1 MNAALSPLAQRR
13 LARIQQLSAIEYPA
27 DLPVVARREELAQAI
42 EKHQVIIVCGETGS
56 GKTTQLPKICL
67 SLGRGVLGVIGHTQP
82 RRVAAR
88 SVGARIA
95 HELKSEL
102 GGLVGYKVR
111 FNDKVSPDTCIKL
124 MTDGILLAEIH
135 HDPLLKNYDTI
146 IIDEAHE
153 RSLNIDFLLGYL
165 RQLLP
170 RRPDLKLIITSATLD
185 AERFAKHFA
194 ASSPT
199 LALPRRE
206 REQSRGALTNPS
218 PTGGWAGEGEQS
230 RPHAAL
236 PEVLLTH
243 ARELRKN
250 ATNAENLLW
259 QLLRRNQLNGF
270 GFRRQHPLGSY
281 ILDFYCHEVKLAIEL
296 DGGQHTEDAQH
307 KHDEKRSVWL
317 KEQGITVLRFWNN
330 EVFTNTEG
338 VLQKVYEWL
347 SSKPAPSL
355 IPPPLGEGLNPAS
368 SLSDSL
374 SQRGRVGEGEK
385 TTPAPIIQV
394 TGRTYPV
401 EIRYRPPQQNEEGDT
416 QDVPQAIC
424 SALDELSI
432 GGLKGDVL
440 VFLPGEREI
449 RDTAEALRKH
459 QHKGIE
465 ILPLFSRLSIA
476 EQDRV
481 FKPASGVRRVVL
493 ATNVAETSLTVP
505 NIGYVIDSGL
515 ARINRYSVRQ
525 KVEQLRIENIARAAA
540 NQRAGRC
547 GRVMSGVC
555 IRLYE
560 EADFLQRPE
569 FTDAEI
575 FRVSLAT
582 VILRMSALGLG
593 EVEEFPFIEPPGSRA
608 IADGYQLLIELGAIA
623 EGVPPPQPSPGGR
636 GSVRI
641 PLFGESKPPLP
652 SGEGWGGG
660 SSVVKSNTRQLTP
673 LGHELAKLPLDPKV
687 ARLLLAGR
695 QYQCLNEILVIAS
708 ALALQDPRDRPA
720 ERREAADAA
729 HQRFNDERSDFLA
742 YIKLWAWFQDA
753 IKHKKTNKLW
763 AAECRDKFLSPL
775 RLREWHELH
784 QQLHA
789 QVSEM
794 GMFGDSSS
802 TGSPTLI
809 PPPVGEGLN
818 PALRV
823 TSPLSP
829 RGRAR
834 VGEQT
839 EEKNKVVESLHP
851 ATYEQIHKALLTGL
865 LGNIGCKGVD
875 KEPYYL
881 GAREIKFFI
890 ASNSVLA
897 KKGSKWVVAAEIVET
912 TKLFARCVARI
923 EPEWLEEV
931 GAHLIKR
938 SYFDAHW
945 EKKAAQVAAWE
956 RSTLHGLIINPKKRV
971 HYGPMNVAESREIFI
986 REALVTGEFNTQA
999 PFFTHNQKLIADI
1012 EALEHK
1018 ARRPDV
1024 LVDDEL
1030 IFAFYDE
1037 RIPAGIHNGAAFE
1050 HWRKETEREQP
1061 KLLYLKKDDLMRHE
1075 AAGITTEQFP
1085 PQMLMNNVSYA
1096 LAYNF
1101 APGKNDDGV
1110 TLTVPQALLNQVSA
1124 ARCEYLVPG
1133 VLVEKIVQLLKSLPQ
1148 KLRRHCVPVPEF
1160 AAAFCLAV
1168 KPSDTPLLQALARY
1182 IREQKQID
1190 VPLDAFRL
1198 EQLPAHLLMNF
1209 RVVDEHGRQLGM
1221 SRNFTQLRG
1230 DWAAKQQVGSPT
1242 PALPRGERESEL
1254 RRAGSGP
1261 SPSGGGIRVGE
1272 ELKHHTSWDFGDF
1285 KPTSTEQR
1293 AGQTITVF
1301 NALVDEGD
1309 AVTLQSFDTRDTAQA
1324 TQRLGLRRLFMLV
1337 LKEQVK
1343 YLEKNL
1349 PGLQAMA
1356 MQFLPFGSQQDLQRQ
1371 VLAVT
1376 FDRCCLNEPWPET
1389 EKDFAARCKDAKAR
1403 LNLVAQ
1409 EIARLVAAV
1418 LAEHHALQKSLPG
1431 FKAHG
1436 NVLQDIRNQCDW
1448 LLGKEWVAR
1457 TPYERMQHMPRYLK
1471 AINVRLEK
1479 LRTNPARD
1487 AQNMAQMYPLLQQWQ
1502 RRLSAQHG
1510 EVDARLEDFG
1520 WMMQE
1525 LRVSLYAQELKTPV
1539 IVSVKRLEKMLA
1551 GLSS

>member
-13 LARIQQLSAIEYPA
+13 LARVQQLSEIEYPA
-27 DLPVVARREELAQAI
+27 DLPVVARREELARAI

-88 SVGARIA
+88 SVAARIA
-95 HELKSEL
+95 QELKSEL

-135 HDPLLKNYDTI
+135 HDPNLRQYDTI

-165 RQLLP
+165 KQLLP
-170 RRPDLKLIITSATLD
+170 RRLDLKVIITSATLD
-185 AERFAKHFA
+185 AERFAKHFGSDVA
-194 ASSPT
+194 VVEDSPS
-199 LALPRRE
+199 LIPPPVGEGLNPAPRPSNSLS
-206 REQSRGALTNPS
+206 QRGR
-218 PTGGWAGEGEQS
+218 AGEGEAATES
-230 RPHAAL
+230 LPTKHHASLPAL
-236 PEVLLTH
+236 LLTH

-250 ATNAENLLW
+250 STDAENLLW

-281 ILDFYCHEVKLAIEL
+281 ILDFYCHEAKLAVEL
-296 DGGQHTEDAQH
+296 DGGQHAEGAEIE
-307 KHDEKRSVWL
+307 HDEKRTAWL
-317 KEQGITVLRFWNN
+317 KERGITVLRFWNN
-330 EVFTNTEG
+330 EVLANTED
-338 VLQKVYEWL
+338 VLQSLFDWL
-347 SSKPAPSL
+347 SAHTPSPTLPRREKEPALQNAGFSPSPHGGG
-355 IPPPLGEGLNPAS
+355 IREGAS
-368 SLSDSL
+368 LEAN
-374 SQRGRVGEGEK
+374 R
-385 TTPAPIIQV
+385 APIIQV
-394 TGRTYPV
+394 SGRTYPV

-481 FKPASGVRRVVL
+481 FKPAAGMRRVVL

-525 KVEQLRIENIARAAA
+525 KVEQLRIENISRAAA

-547 GRVMSGVC
+547 GRVMSGIC

-560 EADFLQRPE
+560 ETDFLQRPE

-608 IADGYQLLIELGAIA
+608 IADGYQLLIELGALA
-623 EGVPPPQPSPGGR
+623 EGVPPPPPSPRGSGGILSPNNGMGMLPLPLGEGGGGGR
-636 GSVRI
+636 RVAAST
-641 PLFGESKPPLP
+641 P
-652 SGEGWGGG
+652 
-660 SSVVKSNTRQLTP
+660 RQLTL

-695 QYQCLNEILVIAS
+695 QYHCLAEILIIAS

-742 YIKLWAWFQDA
+742 YLKLWAWFQEA
-753 IKHKKTNKLW
+753 LKHKKSNKLW
-763 AAECRDKFLSPL
+763 ANECRDKFLSPL

-794 GMFGDSSS
+794 GMRF
-802 TGSPTLI
+802 
-809 PPPVGEGLN
+809 N
-818 PALRV
+818 
-823 TSPLSP
+823 
-829 RGRAR
+829 
-834 VGEQT
+834 EQ
-839 EEKNKVVESLHP
+839 P

-865 LGNIGCKGVD
+865 LGNIGCRAVN
-875 KEPYYL
+875 EPHYL

-897 KKGSKWVVAAEIVET
+897 KKGAKWVVAAEIVET

-931 GAHLIKR
+931 GAHLIRR
-938 SYFDAHW
+938 SYFDPHW

-956 RSTLHGLIINPKKRV
+956 RSTLYGLVINPKKRV
-971 HYGPMNVAESREIFI
+971 HYGPMDPEESREVFI
-986 REALVTGEFNTQA
+986 REALVNGEFNTQA
-999 PFFTHNQKLIADI
+999 PFFTCNQKLIADI

-1030 IFAFYDE
+1030 IFAFYDA

-1050 HWRKETEREQP
+1050 HWRKEAEREQP

-1075 AAGITTEQFP
+1075 AAGITTEHFP
-1085 PQMLMNNVSYA
+1085 PQLLMNNVSYA

-1101 APGKNDDGV
+1101 APGRSDDGV

-1124 ARCEYLVPG
+1124 PRCEYLVPG
-1133 VLVEKIVQLLKSLPQ
+1133 ILAEKIAQLVKSLPQ

-1160 AAAFCLAV
+1160 AAAFCAAV
-1168 KPSDTPLLQALARY
+1168 QPSDMPLQQALARY
-1182 IREQKQID
+1182 IREQKQLD

-1198 EQLPAHLLMNF
+1198 EQLPVHLLMNF

-1221 SRNFTQLRG
+1221 SRNFAQLRG
-1230 DWAAKQQVGSPT
+1230 EWAPT
-1242 PALPRGERESEL
+1242 PTLIPPPGGEGLNPAHRKSGPLSPRG
-1254 RRAGSGP
+1254 RAG
-1261 SPSGGGIRVGE
+1261 VGE
-1272 ELKHHTSWDFGDF
+1272 ESKRHTTWDFGDF
-1285 KPTSTEQR
+1285 KPTSTEPR

-1309 AVTLQSFDTRDTAQA
+1309 AVTLQSFDTRDAAQA
-1324 TQRLGLRRLFMLV
+1324 AQRLGLRRLFMLA

-1349 PGLQAMA
+1349 PGLQTMA

-1371 VLAVT
+1371 ILAVT

-1389 EKDFAARCKDAKAR
+1389 EKEFAARCKEAKAR

-1409 EIARLVAAV
+1409 EIARLVGAV
-1418 LAEHHALQKSLPG
+1418 LTEYHALQKALPA
-1431 FKAHG
+1431 FKAQ
-1436 NVLQDIRNQCDW
+1436 NQVTQDIRSQCEW
-1448 LLGKEWVAR
+1448 LLGKEWIAR

-1487 AQNMAQMYPLLQQWQ
+1487 AQNMAQINPLQQQWQ
-1502 RRLSAQHG
+1502 RRLSAQQG
-1510 EVDARLEDFG
+1510 ETDAHLEDFG
-1520 WMMQE
+1520 WMLQE
-1525 LRVSLYAQELKTPV
+1525 LRVSLFAQELKTPV

-1551 GLSS
+1551 GLS

>member
-1 MNAALSPLAQRR
+1 MKAALSPLAQRR
-13 LARIQQLSAIEYPA
+13 LVRIQQLSAIEYPA
-27 DLPVVARREELAQAI
+27 DLPVVARRDELAQAI
-42 EKHQVIIVCGETGS
+42 EKHQVVIVCGETGS

-67 SLGRGVLGVIGHTQP
+67 SIGRGVLGVIGHTQP

-135 HDPLLKNYDTI
+135 HDPLLRQYDTI

-185 AERFAKHFA
+185 AERFSKHFMLPSP
-194 ASSPT
+194 ASG
-199 LALPRRE
+199 
-206 REQSRGALTNPS
+206 RGA
-218 PTGGWAGEGEQS
+218 GGEGMV
-230 RPHAAL
+230 A
-236 PEVLLTH
+236 
-243 ARELRKN
+243 
-250 ATNAENLLW
+250 
-259 QLLRRNQLNGF
+259 
-270 GFRRQHPLGSY
+270 
-281 ILDFYCHEVKLAIEL
+281 
-296 DGGQHTEDAQH
+296 
-307 KHDEKRSVWL
+307 
-317 KEQGITVLRFWNN
+317 
-330 EVFTNTEG
+330 
-338 VLQKVYEWL
+338 
-347 SSKPAPSL
+347 
-355 IPPPLGEGLNPAS
+355 
-368 SLSDSL
+368 
-374 SQRGRVGEGEK
+374 
-385 TTPAPIIQV
+385 APILQV
-394 TGRTYPV
+394 SGRTYPV
-401 EIRYRPPQQNEEGDT
+401 ELRYRPPQRNEDGDT
-416 QDVPQAIC
+416 QDIPQAIC
-424 SALDELSI
+424 SALDELSV

-459 QHKGIE
+459 QHRGIE

-481 FKPASGVRRVVL
+481 FKPASGMRRVVL

-525 KVEQLRIENIARAAA
+525 KVEQLRVENIARAAA

-593 EVEEFPFIEPPGSRA
+593 EVEAFPFIEAPGSRA
-608 IADGYQLLIELGAIA
+608 IADGYQLLQELNAIDD
-623 EGVPPPQPSPGGR
+623 Q
-636 GSVRI
+636 
-641 PLFGESKPPLP
+641 
-652 SGEGWGGG
+652 
-660 SSVVKSNTRQLTP
+660 RQLTP

-695 QYQCLNEILVIAS
+695 QYHCLDEILVIAS
-708 ALALQDPRDRPA
+708 ALALQDPRDRPS
-720 ERREAADAA
+720 ERREAADVA

-742 YIKLWAWFQDA
+742 YLKLWQWFQAA
-753 IKHKKTNKLW
+753 IKHKKSNKLW
-763 AAECRDKFLSPL
+763 ANECRDHFLSPL

-794 GMFGDSSS
+794 GMRF
-802 TGSPTLI
+802 
-809 PPPVGEGLN
+809 N
-818 PALRV
+818 
-823 TSPLSP
+823 
-829 RGRAR
+829 
-834 VGEQT
+834 EQ
-839 EEKNKVVESLHP
+839 P
-851 ATYEQIHKALLTGL
+851 ATFEQIHKALLTGL
-865 LGNIGCKGVD
+865 LGNIGTRAVN
-875 KEPYYL
+875 EPHYL
-881 GAREIKFFI
+881 GAREIKFFV
-890 ASNSVLA
+890 APNSVLA
-897 KKGSKWVVAAEIVET
+897 KKGAKWVVAAEIVET

-956 RSTLHGLIINPKKRV
+956 RSTLYGLLINPKKRV
-971 HYGPMNVAESREIFI
+971 HYGPMNPEEARAVFI
-986 REALVTGEFNTQA
+986 SEALVNGEFNTQA
-999 PFFTHNQKLIADI
+999 PFFAHNQKLIADI

-1030 IFAFYDE
+1030 IFAFYDA
-1037 RIPAGIHNGAAFE
+1037 RIPAGMHNGAAFE
-1050 HWRKETEREQP
+1050 RWRKEVERDQP

-1085 PQMLMNNVSYA
+1085 PQLQMNNVSYA

-1133 VLVEKIVQLLKSLPQ
+1133 ILAEKIAQLVKSLPQ

-1160 AAAFCLAV
+1160 AAAFCAAV

-1221 SRNFTQLRG
+1221 SRNFAQLRG
-1230 DWAAKQQVGSPT
+1230 EWAPKQAPAAAAPVAKSAAPQQKESG
-1242 PALPRGERESEL
+1242 GERYTEW
-1254 RRAGSGP
+1254 
-1261 SPSGGGIRVGE
+1261 
-1272 ELKHHTSWDFGDF
+1272 KFGDF
-1285 KPTSTEQR
+1285 KATSTEQR
-1293 AGQTITVF
+1293 AGQIITVF

-1309 AVTLQSFDTRDTAQA
+1309 AVNLQRFDTQDAA
-1324 TQRLGLRRLFMLV
+1324 KVAHRLGLRRLFQLA

-1356 MQFLPFGSQQDLQRQ
+1356 MQWMPFGSQQDLQRQ
-1371 VLAVT
+1371 ILAVT
-1376 FDRCCLNEPWPET
+1376 FDRCCLNDPWPGS
-1389 EKDFAARCKDAKAR
+1389 EKEFAARCKDAKAR

-1409 EIARLVAAV
+1409 EIARLVGAV
-1418 LAEHHALQKSLPG
+1418 LAEHQALQKTLPG

-1436 NVLQDIRNQCDW
+1436 QATQDIRSQCES
-1448 LLGKEWVAR
+1448 LLGREWVGR
-1457 TPYERMQHMPRYLK
+1457 TPFERMQHMPRYLK

-1479 LRTNPARD
+1479 LRANPARD
-1487 AQNMAQMYPLLQQWQ
+1487 AQNMAQMQPLLQQWQ
-1502 RRLSAQHG
+1502 RRLQAQQG
-1510 EVDARLEDFG
+1510 EPDARLEDFG
-1520 WMMQE
+1520 WMLQE

-1539 IVSVKRLEKMLA
+1539 IVSVKRLEKILA

>member
-1 MNAALSPLAQRR
+1 MNPALSLIAQRR
-13 LARIQQLSAIEYPA
+13 LARVQQLTEIEYPA

-88 SVGARIA
+88 SVAARIA

-111 FNDKVSPDTCIKL
+111 FNDKVSPDTCVKL

-153 RSLNIDFLLGYL
+153 RSLNIDFLLGYFK
-165 RQLLP
+165 QILP

-185 AERFAKHFA
+185 AERFSKHF
-194 ASSPT
+194 
-199 LALPRRE
+199 
-206 REQSRGALTNPS
+206 
-218 PTGGWAGEGEQS
+218 
-230 RPHAAL
+230 
-236 PEVLLTH
+236 
-243 ARELRKN
+243 
-250 ATNAENLLW
+250 
-259 QLLRRNQLNGF
+259 
-270 GFRRQHPLGSY
+270 
-281 ILDFYCHEVKLAIEL
+281 
-296 DGGQHTEDAQH
+296 
-307 KHDEKRSVWL
+307 
-317 KEQGITVLRFWNN
+317 
-330 EVFTNTEG
+330 
-338 VLQKVYEWL
+338 
-347 SSKPAPSL
+347 
-355 IPPPLGEGLNPAS
+355 
-368 SLSDSL
+368 
-374 SQRGRVGEGEK
+374 VG
-385 TTPAPIIQV
+385 APILQV
-394 TGRTYPV
+394 SGRTYPV
-401 EIRYRPPQQNEEGDT
+401 ETRYRPPQQNEEGDM

-432 GGLKGDVL
+432 GGLRGDVL

-481 FKPASGVRRVVL
+481 FKPASGMRRVIL

-540 NQRAGRC
+540 SQRAGRC

-560 EADFLQRPE
+560 EADFMQRPE

-593 EVEEFPFIEPPGSRA
+593 EVEAFPFIEPPGSRA
-608 IADGYQLLIELGAIA
+608 IADGYQLLQELNAIDD
-623 EGVPPPQPSPGGR
+623 
-636 GSVRI
+636 
-641 PLFGESKPPLP
+641 K
-652 SGEGWGGG
+652 
-660 SSVVKSNTRQLTP
+660 RQLTP

-695 QYQCLNEILVIAS
+695 QYHCLNEILIIAS

-742 YIKLWAWFQDA
+742 YIKLWAWFEEA

-763 AAECRDKFLSPL
+763 ASECRDKFLSPL

-789 QVSEM
+789 QVAEM
-794 GMFGDSSS
+794 GMRFN
-802 TGSPTLI
+802 
-809 PPPVGEGLN
+809 EQ
-818 PALRV
+818 PA
-823 TSPLSP
+823 S
-829 RGRAR
+829 
-834 VGEQT
+834 
-839 EEKNKVVESLHP
+839 
-851 ATYEQIHKALLTGL
+851 YEQIHKALLTGL
-865 LGNIGCKGVD
+865 LGNIGCKGID
-875 KEPYYL
+875 REPYYL

-897 KKGSKWVVAAEIVET
+897 KKGTKWVVAAEIVET
-912 TKLFARCVARI
+912 TKLFGRCVARI

-931 GAHLIKR
+931 GTHLIKR
-938 SYFDAHW
+938 HYYDAHW

-956 RSTLHGLIINPKKRV
+956 RSTLHGLVINPKKRV
-971 HYGPMNVAESREIFI
+971 HYGPMNTVESREIFI
-986 REALVTGEFNTQA
+986 REALVLGEFNTQA
-999 PFFTHNQKLIADI
+999 PFFAHNQKLMEDI

-1030 IFAFYDE
+1030 IFAFYDA
-1037 RIPAGIHNGAAFE
+1037 RIPVGIHNGAAFE
-1050 HWRKETEREQP
+1050 HWRKEAERETP
-1061 KLLYLKKDDLMRHE
+1061 RLLYLKKDDLMRHE
-1075 AAGITTEQFP
+1075 AAGITTDQFP

-1096 LAYNF
+1096 LGYNF
-1101 APGKNDDGV
+1101 SPGKNDDGV

-1124 ARCEYLVPG
+1124 MRCEYLVPG
-1133 VLVEKIVQLLKSLPQ
+1133 LLAEKVVQLVKSLPQ
-1148 KLRRHCVPVPEF
+1148 KIRRNCVPVPEF
-1160 AAAFCLAV
+1160 AVAFSAAV
-1168 KPSDTPLLQALARY
+1168 SPTDTPLLQALARF
-1182 IREQKQID
+1182 IRAQKQLD

-1198 EQLPAHLLMNF
+1198 EQLPAHLLMNY
-1209 RVVDEHGRQLGM
+1209 RVVDEHGRQLGL
-1221 SRNFTQLRG
+1221 SRNFAQLRG
-1230 DWAAKQQVGSPT
+1230 EWGPKTILAPVHPAKEQGKKNAALSSPDLGESQRYTDWT
-1242 PALPRGERESEL
+1242 
-1254 RRAGSGP
+1254 
-1261 SPSGGGIRVGE
+1261 
-1272 ELKHHTSWDFGDF
+1272 FGDF
-1285 KPTSTEQR
+1285 KTTREESR

-1301 NALVDEGD
+1301 NALIDAGD
-1309 AVTLQSFDTRDTAQA
+1309 AVSLQSFDTREEAQA
-1324 TQRLGLRRLFMLV
+1324 AHRQGLRRLFMLA

-1349 PGLQAMA
+1349 PGMQAMA

-1371 VLAVT
+1371 ILAVT
-1376 FDRCCLNEPWPET
+1376 FERCCLNEPWPEN
-1389 EKDFAARCKDAKAR
+1389 EKEFAVRSKEAKAR

-1409 EIARLVAAV
+1409 EIARLVGAV
-1418 LAEHHALQKSLPG
+1418 LAEYQVLQKALPG
-1431 FKAHG
+1431 HKAHAQ
-1436 NVLQDIRNQCDW
+1436 VQQDIRNQCEW
-1448 LLGKEWVAR
+1448 LLGKEWIAR
-1457 TPYERMQHMPRYLK
+1457 TPFERLQHVPRYLK

-1479 LRTNPARD
+1479 LRANPVRD
-1487 AQNMAQMYPLLQQWQ
+1487 AQSAAQLNPLQQQWQ
-1502 RRLSAQHG
+1502 RKLSAWQG
-1510 EVDARLEDFG
+1510 DADARTEDFG

-1525 LRVSLYAQELKTPV
+1525 LRVSLFAQELKTPV
-1539 IVSVKRLEKMLA
+1539 IVSVKRLEKMLS
-1551 GLSS
+1551 GLSG

>member
-1 MNAALSPLAQRR
+1 MNPALSAIAQRR

-42 EKHQVIIVCGETGS
+42 EKHQVVIVCGETGS

-95 HELKSEL
+95 QELKSEL

-165 RQLLP
+165 RQLMP
-170 RRPDLKLIITSATLD
+170 RRPDLKIIITSATLD
-185 AERFAKHFA
+185 AERFSRHF
-194 ASSPT
+194 
-199 LALPRRE
+199 
-206 REQSRGALTNPS
+206 G
-218 PTGGWAGEGEQS
+218 
-230 RPHAAL
+230 
-236 PEVLLTH
+236 
-243 ARELRKN
+243 N
-250 ATNAENLLW
+250 A
-259 QLLRRNQLNGF
+259 
-270 GFRRQHPLGSY
+270 P
-281 ILDFYCHEVKLAIEL
+281 
-296 DGGQHTEDAQH
+296 
-307 KHDEKRSVWL
+307 
-317 KEQGITVLRFWNN
+317 
-330 EVFTNTEG
+330 
-338 VLQKVYEWL
+338 VLQV
-347 SSKPAPSL
+347 S
-355 IPPPLGEGLNPAS
+355 
-368 SLSDSL
+368 
-374 SQRGRVGEGEK
+374 
-385 TTPAPIIQV
+385 
-394 TGRTYPV
+394 GRTYPV

-465 ILPLFSRLSIA
+465 ILPLFSRLSVA

-547 GRVMSGVC
+547 GRVMSGIC

-560 EADFLQRPE
+560 EQDFLQRPE

-608 IADGYQLLIELGAIA
+608 ITDGYQLLQELNAID
-623 EGVPPPQPSPGGR
+623 EQ
-636 GSVRI
+636 
-641 PLFGESKPPLP
+641 
-652 SGEGWGGG
+652 
-660 SSVVKSNTRQLTP
+660 RQLTP
-673 LGHELAKLPLDPKV
+673 LGHELAKLPLDPKI

-695 QYQCLNEILVIAS
+695 QYHCLSEILIIAS
-708 ALALQDPRDRPA
+708 ALALQDPRDRPS

-742 YIKLWAWFQDA
+742 YLKLWAWFQEGV
-753 IKHKKTNKLW
+753 KHKKSNKLW
-763 AAECRDKFLSPL
+763 ANECREKFLSPL

-794 GMFGDSSS
+794 GMRFN
-802 TGSPTLI
+802 
-809 PPPVGEGLN
+809 EQ
-818 PALRV
+818 PA
-823 TSPLSP
+823 S
-829 RGRAR
+829 
-834 VGEQT
+834 
-839 EEKNKVVESLHP
+839 
-851 ATYEQIHKALLTGL
+851 YEQIHKALLTGL
-865 LGNIGCKGVD
+865 LGNIGCRSAT
-875 KEPYYL
+875 EPHYL
-881 GAREIKFFI
+881 GPREIKFFI

-897 KKGSKWVVAAEIVET
+897 KKGAKWVVAAEIVET
-912 TKLFARCVARI
+912 TRLFARCVARI

-931 GAHLIKR
+931 GAHLLKR

-956 RSTLHGLIINPKKRV
+956 RSMLYGLLINPKKRV
-971 HYGPMNVAESREIFI
+971 HYGPMNPEESREVFI
-986 REALVTGEFNTQA
+986 REALVNGEFNTQA
-999 PFFTHNQKLIADI
+999 PFFAHNRKLIADI

-1030 IFAFYDE
+1030 IFAFYDQ
-1037 RIPAGIHNGAAFE
+1037 RIPAGMHNGAAFE
-1050 HWRKETEREQP
+1050 HWRKEAERDNP
-1061 KLLYLKKDDLMRHE
+1061 KLLFLKKDDLMRHE

-1085 PQMLMNNVSYA
+1085 PQLQMNNVSYA

-1124 ARCEYLVPG
+1124 ARCEWLVPG
-1133 VLVEKIVQLLKSLPQ
+1133 ILPEKVAQLVKSLPQ

-1160 AAAFCLAV
+1160 AAAFCAEV

-1182 IREQKQID
+1182 FREQKQLD

-1198 EQLPAHLLMNF
+1198 EQLPAHHLMNF

-1221 SRNFTQLRG
+1221 GRNFTALRNE
-1230 DWAAKQQVGSPT
+1230 WAPKPTAAAPVAIAKSAAPQQKAT
-1242 PALPRGERESEL
+1242 GERYTEW
-1254 RRAGSGP
+1254 R
-1261 SPSGGGIRVGE
+1261 
-1272 ELKHHTSWDFGDF
+1272 FGDF
-1285 KPTSTEQR
+1285 KPTSTESR

-1301 NALVDEGD
+1301 NALVDAGD
-1309 AVTLQSFDTRDTAQA
+1309 AVTLQAFDTQDEAKA
-1324 TQRLGLRRLFMLV
+1324 AHRLGLRRLFQLA

-1349 PGLQAMA
+1349 PD
-1356 MQFLPFGSQQDLQRQ
+1356 MQKLSMLFLPFGSQQDLQRQ
-1371 VLAVT
+1371 ILAVT
-1376 FDRCCLNEPWPET
+1376 FDRCCLNEPWPESD
-1389 EKDFAARCKDAKAR
+1389 KDFAARSKEAKAR
-1403 LNLVAQ
+1403 LNLVGQ
-1409 EIARLVAAV
+1409 EIARLVGAV
-1418 LAEHHALQKSLPG
+1418 LTEYQALQKALPG
-1431 FKAHG
+1431 FKAQPQAT
-1436 NVLQDIRNQCDW
+1436 QDIRSQCER
-1448 LLGKEWVAR
+1448 LLHKEWVAA
-1457 TPYERMQHMPRYLK
+1457 TPYERMQHLPRYLK

-1479 LRTNPARD
+1479 LRANPARD
-1487 AQNMAQMYPLLQQWQ
+1487 AQNMAQLAPLLQQWQ
-1502 RRLSAQHG
+1502 RRLQAQQG
-1510 EVDARLEDFG
+1510 SDPRLEDFA
-1520 WMMQE
+1520 WMVQE
-1525 LRVSLYAQELKTPV
+1525 LRVSLFAQELKTPV
-1539 IVSVKRLEKMLA
+1539 IVSVKRLEKILA
-1551 GLSS
+1551 GLG

>member
-1 MNAALSPLAQRR
+1 MNAALPPLAQRR
-13 LARIQQLSAIEYPA
+13 LARIRQLSAIEYPA

-42 EKHQVIIVCGETGS
+42 DKHQVVIVCGETGS

-111 FNDKVSPDTCIKL
+111 FNDKVSPDTCVKL

-135 HDPLLKNYDTI
+135 HDPLLKQYDTL

-185 AERFAKHFA
+185 AERFSKHFA
-194 ASSPT
+194 
-199 LALPRRE
+199 
-206 REQSRGALTNPS
+206 
-218 PTGGWAGEGEQS
+218 
-230 RPHAAL
+230 
-236 PEVLLTH
+236 
-243 ARELRKN
+243 N
-250 ATNAENLLW
+250 A
-259 QLLRRNQLNGF
+259 
-270 GFRRQHPLGSY
+270 P
-281 ILDFYCHEVKLAIEL
+281 
-296 DGGQHTEDAQH
+296 
-307 KHDEKRSVWL
+307 
-317 KEQGITVLRFWNN
+317 
-330 EVFTNTEG
+330 
-338 VLQKVYEWL
+338 VLQV
-347 SSKPAPSL
+347 S
-355 IPPPLGEGLNPAS
+355 
-368 SLSDSL
+368 
-374 SQRGRVGEGEK
+374 
-385 TTPAPIIQV
+385 
-394 TGRTYPV
+394 GRTYPV

-416 QDVPQAIC
+416 QDVPQAVC

-481 FKPASGVRRVVL
+481 FKPASGMRRVVL

-525 KVEQLRIENIARAAA
+525 KVEQLRIENISRAAA

-547 GRVMSGVC
+547 GRVMSGIC

-608 IADGYQLLIELGAIA
+608 IADGYQLLQELNAIERNEIPPAKREAIA
-623 EGVPPPQPSPGGR
+623 LP
-636 GSVRI
+636 
-641 PLFGESKPPLP
+641 P
-652 SGEGWGGG
+652 SGGKLEGGG
-660 SSVVKSNTRQLTP
+660 AYKLTP

-695 QYQCLNEILVIAS
+695 QYHCLNEILVIAS
-708 ALALQDPRDRPA
+708 ALALQDPRDRPS

-742 YIKLWAWFQDA
+742 YLKLWAWFQEG

-763 AAECRDKFLSPL
+763 ANECRDKFLSPL

-794 GMFGDSSS
+794 GMRFN
-802 TGSPTLI
+802 
-809 PPPVGEGLN
+809 E
-818 PALRV
+818 R
-823 TSPLSP
+823 
-829 RGRAR
+829 
-834 VGEQT
+834 
-839 EEKNKVVESLHP
+839 P

-881 GAREIKFFI
+881 GPREIKFFI

-897 KKGSKWVVAAEIVET
+897 KKGTKWVVAAEIVET
-912 TKLFARCVARI
+912 TRLFARCVARI

-938 SYFDAHW
+938 SYFDPHW

-956 RSTLHGLIINPKKRV
+956 RSTLYGLLINPKKRV
-971 HYGPMNVAESREIFI
+971 HYGPMNPEESREVFI
-986 REALVTGEFNTQA
+986 REALVNGEFNTQA
-999 PFFTHNQKLIADI
+999 PFFAHNQKLIADI

-1030 IFAFYDE
+1030 IFAFYDQ

-1050 HWRKETEREQP
+1050 HWRKEAEREQP

-1075 AAGITTEQFP
+1075 ASGITTEQFP
-1085 PQMLMNNVSYA
+1085 PQLLMNNVSYA

-1101 APGKNDDGV
+1101 APGKSDDGV

-1133 VLVEKIVQLLKSLPQ
+1133 ILAEKVAQLVKSLPQ

-1160 AAAFCLAV
+1160 AAEFCASV

-1182 IREQKQID
+1182 IREQKQLD

-1198 EQLPAHLLMNF
+1198 EQLPAHQLMNF

-1221 SRNFTQLRG
+1221 SRNFAQLRG
-1230 DWAAKQQVGSPT
+1230 EWAPRQAVAPAPAAAKSAAPQQKNG
-1242 PALPRGERESEL
+1242 GERYTEW
-1254 RRAGSGP
+1254 
-1261 SPSGGGIRVGE
+1261 
-1272 ELKHHTSWDFGDF
+1272 KFGDF
-1285 KPTSTEQR
+1285 RPTREEAR
-1293 AGQTITVF
+1293 AGQTVTVF

-1309 AVTLQSFDTRDTAQA
+1309 AVTLQSFDTQDVARAA
-1324 TQRLGLRRLFMLV
+1324 HRLGLRRLFMLA

-1349 PGLQAMA
+1349 PGMQAMA

-1371 VLAVT
+1371 ILAVT
-1376 FDRCCLNEPWPET
+1376 FDRCCLNDPWPES
-1389 EKDFAARCKDAKAR
+1389 EKEFATRCKDAKAR

-1409 EIARLVAAV
+1409 EIARLVGAV
-1418 LAEHHALQKSLPG
+1418 LAEYHVLQKALPG
-1431 FKAHG
+1431 FKAQAQ
-1436 NVLQDIRNQCDW
+1436 VQQDIRSQCER
-1448 LLGKEWVAR
+1448 LLGKDWIAR

-1479 LRTNPARD
+1479 LRANPARD
-1487 AQNMAQMYPLLQQWQ
+1487 AQNMAQMNPLLQQWQ
-1502 RRLSAQHG
+1502 RKLSAQHG
-1510 EVDARLEDFG
+1510 EVDERLEDFG
-1520 WMMQE
+1520 WMLQE
-1525 LRVSLYAQELKTPV
+1525 LRVSLFAQELKTPV

-1551 GLSS
+1551 GLSG

>member
-1 MNAALSPLAQRR
+1 MNPALSNIAQRR
-13 LARIQQLSAIEYPA
+13 LARVQQLSAIEYPA
-27 DLPVVARREELAQAI
+27 DLPVVARREDIALAI
-42 EKHQVIIVCGETGS
+42 EKHPVVIVCGETGS

-88 SVGARIA
+88 SVAARIA
-95 HELKSEL
+95 QELKSEL

-170 RRPDLKLIITSATLD
+170 RRPDLKVIITSATID
-185 AERFAKHFA
+185 AERFSKHFA
-194 ASSPT
+194 ASPLSQRGRAREGGKGE
-199 LALPRRE
+199 LHVALSE
-206 REQSRGALTNPS
+206 E
-218 PTGGWAGEGEQS
+218 
-230 RPHAAL
+230 
-236 PEVLLTH
+236 LLTH

-250 ATNAENLLW
+250 ATDAENLLW
-259 QLLRRNQLNGF
+259 QILRRNQLHGF

-281 ILDFYCHEVKLAIEL
+281 ILDFYCHQEKLAIEL
-296 DGGQHTEDAQH
+296 DGGQHAEESQL
-307 KHDEKRSVWL
+307 KHDEARSAWL

-330 EVFTNTEG
+330 EALANTEG
-338 VLQKVYEWL
+338 VLQRISEVL
-347 SSKPAPSL
+347 TSSPLPS
-355 IPPPLGEGLNPAS
+355 PPP
-368 SLSDSL
+368 
-374 SQRGRVGEGEK
+374 EGEEMSAVI
-385 TTPAPIIQV
+385 PAPIIQV
-394 TGRTYPV
+394 SGRTYPV
-401 EIRYRPPQQNEEGDT
+401 EVRYRPPQQNEEGDT

-432 GGLKGDVL
+432 GGLRGDVL

-465 ILPLFSRLSIA
+465 ILPLYSRLSIA

-481 FKPASGVRRVVL
+481 FKPASGMRRVVL

-547 GRVMSGVC
+547 GRVMSGIC

-560 EADFLQRPE
+560 EADFLLRPE

-593 EVEEFPFIEPPGSRA
+593 EVEAFPFIEPPGSRA
-608 IADGYQLLIELGAIA
+608 IADGYQLLQELNAIDD
-623 EGVPPPQPSPGGR
+623 
-636 GSVRI
+636 
-641 PLFGESKPPLP
+641 K
-652 SGEGWGGG
+652 
-660 SSVVKSNTRQLTP
+660 RQLTP

-695 QYQCLNEILVIAS
+695 QYHCLNEILIIAS

-742 YIKLWAWFQDA
+742 YIKLWAWFQEA
-753 IKHKKTNKLW
+753 VKHKKTNKLW
-763 AAECRDKFLSPL
+763 AQECREKFLSPI
-775 RLREWHELH
+775 RLREWHELY

-794 GMFGDSSS
+794 GMRF
-802 TGSPTLI
+802 
-809 PPPVGEGLN
+809 N
-818 PALRV
+818 
-823 TSPLSP
+823 
-829 RGRAR
+829 
-834 VGEQT
+834 EQ
-839 EEKNKVVESLHP
+839 P

-865 LGNIGCKGVD
+865 LGNIGCRSTS
-875 KEPYYL
+875 EPHYL
-881 GAREIKFFI
+881 GPREIKFFI

-897 KKGSKWVVAAEIVET
+897 KKGAKWVFAAEIVET
-912 TKLFARCVARI
+912 TKLFARCMARI

-956 RSTLHGLIINPKKRV
+956 RSTLFGLLINPKKRV
-971 HYGPMNVAESREIFI
+971 HYGPMQPEESREVFI
-986 REALVTGEFNTQA
+986 RQALVNGEFNTLA
-999 PFFTHNQKLIADI
+999 PFFAHNQKMIEDI
-1012 EALEHK
+1012 EVLEHK
-1018 ARRPDV
+1018 SRRPDV

-1030 IFAFYDE
+1030 IFAFYDQ
-1037 RIPAGIHNGAAFE
+1037 RIPAGMHNGAAFE
-1050 HWRKETEREQP
+1050 KWRKEVEREQP

-1096 LAYNF
+1096 MAYNF
-1101 APGKNDDGV
+1101 APGKSDDGV

-1133 VLVEKIVQLLKSLPQ
+1133 VLAEKVAQLVKSLPQ
-1148 KLRRHCVPVPEF
+1148 KLRRNCVPVPEF
-1160 AAAFCLAV
+1160 AAFFAGTV
-1168 KPSDTPLLQALARY
+1168 KSSDTPLLQALARF
-1182 IREQKQID
+1182 IREQRQID

-1198 EQLPAHLLMNF
+1198 EQLPPHLLMNF

-1221 SRNFTQLRG
+1221 SRNFAALRG
-1230 DWAAKQQVGSPT
+1230 EWALKAALTPT
-1242 PALPRGERESEL
+1242 PLPKGEGLKTVSGSNSLSLGER
-1254 RRAGSGP
+1254 AGV
-1261 SPSGGGIRVGE
+1261 RE
-1272 ELKHHTSWDFGDF
+1272 DLKRHTAWDFGDF
-1285 KPTSTEQR
+1285 KPTREEQR

-1301 NALVDEGD
+1301 NALVDAGD
-1309 AVTLQSFDTRDTAQA
+1309 AVSLQSFDTREEAQA
-1324 TQRLGLRRLFMLV
+1324 VHRAGLRRLFMLA

-1371 VLAVT
+1371 IIAVT
-1376 FDRCCLNEPWPET
+1376 FDRCSLNEPWPET
-1389 EKDFAARCKDAKAR
+1389 EKAFTERCKDAKGR

-1418 LAEHHALQKSLPG
+1418 LADHHALQKALPQ
-1431 FKAHG
+1431 FKAHTQ
-1436 NVLQDIRNQCDW
+1436 VLQDVRTQCEW
-1448 LLGKEWVAR
+1448 LLGKEWVGR

-1479 LRTNPARD
+1479 LKANPARD
-1487 AQNMAQMYPLLQQWQ
+1487 AQNMAQMNPLLQQWG
-1502 RRLSAQHG
+1502 RKLSAQQG
-1510 EVDARLEDFG
+1510 EVDARLTDFG
-1520 WMMQE
+1520 WMVQE
-1525 LRVSLYAQELKTPV
+1525 LRVSLFAQELKTPV

-1551 GLSS
+1551 EMNR

>member
-1 MNAALSPLAQRR
+1 MNPALSAIAQRR

-42 EKHQVIIVCGETGS
+42 EKHQVVIVCGETGS

-165 RQLLP
+165 RRLLP

-185 AERFAKHFA
+185 AERFSKHFF
-194 ASSPT
+194 
-199 LALPRRE
+199 
-206 REQSRGALTNPS
+206 
-218 PTGGWAGEGEQS
+218 
-230 RPHAAL
+230 
-236 PEVLLTH
+236 
-243 ARELRKN
+243 N
-250 ATNAENLLW
+250 A
-259 QLLRRNQLNGF
+259 
-270 GFRRQHPLGSY
+270 P
-281 ILDFYCHEVKLAIEL
+281 
-296 DGGQHTEDAQH
+296 
-307 KHDEKRSVWL
+307 
-317 KEQGITVLRFWNN
+317 
-330 EVFTNTEG
+330 
-338 VLQKVYEWL
+338 VLQV
-347 SSKPAPSL
+347 S
-355 IPPPLGEGLNPAS
+355 
-368 SLSDSL
+368 
-374 SQRGRVGEGEK
+374 
-385 TTPAPIIQV
+385 
-394 TGRTYPV
+394 GRTYPV
-401 EIRYRPPQQNEEGDT
+401 EVRYRPPQQNEEGDT
-416 QDVPQAIC
+416 QDVPQAVC

-459 QHKGIE
+459 QHKGLE

-481 FKPASGVRRVVL
+481 FKPASGMRRVVL

-560 EADFLQRPE
+560 EADFLLRPE

-608 IADGYQLLIELGAIA
+608 ITDGYQLLQELNAIDD
-623 EGVPPPQPSPGGR
+623 
-636 GSVRI
+636 
-641 PLFGESKPPLP
+641 K
-652 SGEGWGGG
+652 
-660 SSVVKSNTRQLTP
+660 RQLTP

-695 QYQCLNEILVIAS
+695 QYHCLNEILIIAS
-708 ALALQDPRDRPA
+708 ALALQDPRDRPS

-753 IKHKKTNKLW
+753 VKHKKTNKLW
-763 AAECRDKFLSPL
+763 ANECREKFLSPL

-794 GMFGDSSS
+794 GMRF
-802 TGSPTLI
+802 
-809 PPPVGEGLN
+809 N
-818 PALRV
+818 
-823 TSPLSP
+823 
-829 RGRAR
+829 
-834 VGEQT
+834 EQ
-839 EEKNKVVESLHP
+839 P
-851 ATYEQIHKALLTGL
+851 ATFEQIHKALLTGL
-865 LGNIGCKGVD
+865 LGNIGTRAVN
-875 KEPYYL
+875 EPHYL

-897 KKGSKWVVAAEIVET
+897 KKGAKWVVAAEIVET

-931 GAHLIKR
+931 GAHLMKR

-956 RSTLHGLIINPKKRV
+956 RSTLYGLLINPKKRV
-971 HYGPMNVAESREIFI
+971 HYGPMNPEESREVFI
-986 REALVTGEFNTQA
+986 REALVNGEFNTQA
-999 PFFTHNQKLIADI
+999 PFFAHNQKLIADI

-1024 LVDDEL
+1024 LVDDDL
-1030 IFAFYDE
+1030 IFAFYDR
-1037 RIPAGIHNGAAFE
+1037 RIPAGMHNGAAFE
-1050 HWRKETEREQP
+1050 HWRKEAEREQP

-1075 AAGITTEQFP
+1075 AAGITTEHFP
-1085 PQMLMNNVSYA
+1085 PQLLMNNVSYA

-1101 APGKNDDGV
+1101 APGKSDDGV
-1110 TLTVPQALLNQVSA
+1110 TLTVPQALLNQVSS

-1133 VLVEKIVQLLKSLPQ
+1133 ILAEKIVQLVKSLPQ

-1160 AAAFCLAV
+1160 AAAFCVAV

-1221 SRNFTQLRG
+1221 SRNFAQLRG
-1230 DWAAKQQVGSPT
+1230 EWAPKQAIAPVPAAKGSAAPQQKSD
-1242 PALPRGERESEL
+1242 GERYTEW
-1254 RRAGSGP
+1254 
-1261 SPSGGGIRVGE
+1261 
-1272 ELKHHTSWDFGDF
+1272 KFGDF
-1285 KPTSTEQR
+1285 RPTREESR

-1301 NALVDEGD
+1301 NALVDAGD
-1309 AVTLQSFDTRDTAQA
+1309 AVTLQSFDTQDVAKA
-1324 TQRLGLRRLFMLV
+1324 AHRLGLRRMFMLA

-1349 PGLQAMA
+1349 PGLQAMS
-1356 MQFLPFGSQQDLQRQ
+1356 MQFLPFGSQQDLQRHI
-1371 VLAVT
+1371 LAVT
-1376 FDRCCLNEPWPET
+1376 FDRCCLNDPWPES
-1389 EKDFAARCKDAKAR
+1389 EKDFATRCKDAKAR

-1409 EIARLVAAV
+1409 EIARLVGAV
-1418 LAEHHALQKSLPG
+1418 LAEYQVLQKALPG

-1436 NVLQDIRNQCDW
+1436 QVLQDIRQQLES

-1457 TPYERMQHMPRYLK
+1457 TPFERMQHMPRYLK
-1471 AINVRLEK
+1471 AVNVRLEK
-1479 LRTNPARD
+1479 LRANTARD
-1487 AQNMAQMYPLLQQWQ
+1487 AQNMAQMNPLLQQWQ
-1502 RRLSAQHG
+1502 RRLSAQQG
-1510 EVDARLEDFG
+1510 ELDARLEDFG
-1520 WMMQE
+1520 WMVQE

-1539 IVSVKRLEKMLA
+1539 IVSVKRLEKILA
-1551 GLSS
+1551 GLSA

>member
-1 MNAALSPLAQRR
+1 MNSALSPIAQRR

-42 EKHQVIIVCGETGS
+42 EKHQVVIVCGETGS

-111 FNDKVSPDTCIKL
+111 FNDKVSPDTSIKL

-135 HDPLLKNYDTI
+135 HDPLLKQYDTI

-185 AERFAKHFA
+185 AERFSKHFF
-194 ASSPT
+194 
-199 LALPRRE
+199 
-206 REQSRGALTNPS
+206 
-218 PTGGWAGEGEQS
+218 
-230 RPHAAL
+230 
-236 PEVLLTH
+236 
-243 ARELRKN
+243 N
-250 ATNAENLLW
+250 A
-259 QLLRRNQLNGF
+259 
-270 GFRRQHPLGSY
+270 P
-281 ILDFYCHEVKLAIEL
+281 
-296 DGGQHTEDAQH
+296 
-307 KHDEKRSVWL
+307 
-317 KEQGITVLRFWNN
+317 
-330 EVFTNTEG
+330 
-338 VLQKVYEWL
+338 VLQV
-347 SSKPAPSL
+347 S
-355 IPPPLGEGLNPAS
+355 
-368 SLSDSL
+368 
-374 SQRGRVGEGEK
+374 
-385 TTPAPIIQV
+385 
-394 TGRTYPV
+394 GRTYPV
-401 EIRYRPPQQNEEGDT
+401 EVRYRPPQKNEEGDM

-432 GGLKGDVL
+432 GGLRGDVL

-481 FKPASGVRRVVL
+481 FKPASGMRRVVL

-569 FTDAEI
+569 FADAEI

-593 EVEEFPFIEPPGSRA
+593 EVEQFPFIEPPGSRA
-608 IADGYQLLIELGAIA
+608 ITDGYQLLQELNAIDD
-623 EGVPPPQPSPGGR
+623 
-636 GSVRI
+636 
-641 PLFGESKPPLP
+641 K
-652 SGEGWGGG
+652 
-660 SSVVKSNTRQLTP
+660 RQLTP

-695 QYQCLNEILVIAS
+695 QYHCLNEILVIAS

-742 YIKLWAWFQDA
+742 YLKLWAWFQEG

-763 AAECRDKFLSPL
+763 ANECREKFLSAL

-794 GMFGDSSS
+794 GMRF
-802 TGSPTLI
+802 
-809 PPPVGEGLN
+809 N
-818 PALRV
+818 
-823 TSPLSP
+823 
-829 RGRAR
+829 
-834 VGEQT
+834 EQ
-839 EEKNKVVESLHP
+839 P

-865 LGNIGCKGVD
+865 LGNIGTRAVN
-875 KEPYYL
+875 EPHYL
-881 GAREIKFFI
+881 GPREIKFFI

-897 KKGSKWVVAAEIVET
+897 KKGAKWVVAAEIVET

-931 GAHLIKR
+931 GAHLMKR
-938 SYFDAHW
+938 TYFDPHW
-945 EKKAAQVAAWE
+945 EKKAAQVAAFE
-956 RSTLHGLIINPKKRV
+956 RSTLFGLLINPKKRV
-971 HYGPMNVAESREIFI
+971 HYGPMCPEESRAVFI
-986 REALVTGEFNTQA
+986 RQALVEGEFNTQA
-999 PFFTHNQKLIADI
+999 PFFAHNQKLIADI

-1030 IFAFYDE
+1030 IFAFYDQ
-1037 RIPAGIHNGAAFE
+1037 RIPPHIHNGAAFE
-1050 HWRKETEREQP
+1050 YWRKEAEREQP
-1061 KLLYLKKDDLMRHE
+1061 KLLYLKRDDLMRHE

-1085 PQMLMNNVSYA
+1085 PQMQMNNVSYA

-1110 TLTVPQALLNQVSA
+1110 TLTVPKALLNQVSA

-1133 VLVEKIVQLLKSLPQ
+1133 VLAEKIAQLVKSLPQ
-1148 KLRRHCVPVPEF
+1148 KIRRNCVPVPEF
-1160 AAAFCLAV
+1160 AAAFCAAV
-1168 KPSDTPLLQALARY
+1168 QPSDTPLLQALARY
-1182 IREQKQID
+1182 IREQKQLD

-1221 SRNFTQLRG
+1221 GRNFAALRG
-1230 DWAAKQQVGSPT
+1230 EWAPKQAAVSIT
-1242 PALPRGERESEL
+1242 PATKSAVAPQQKSSGERYTEW
-1254 RRAGSGP
+1254 
-1261 SPSGGGIRVGE
+1261 
-1272 ELKHHTSWDFGDF
+1272 KFGDF
-1285 KPTSTEQR
+1285 KPTRAEQR

-1301 NALVDEGD
+1301 NALVDVGD
-1309 AVTLQSFDTRDTAQA
+1309 AVTLQSFDTQDVAQA
-1324 TQRLGLRRLFMLV
+1324 AHRLGLRRLFQLA

-1349 PGLQAMA
+1349 PGLQAMS
-1356 MQFLPFGSQQDLQRQ
+1356 MQFLPFGSAQDLHRQ
-1371 VLAVT
+1371 ILAVT
-1376 FDRCCLNEPWPET
+1376 FDRCCLNDPLPES
-1389 EKDFAARCKDAKAR
+1389 EKEFATRCKDAKAR

-1409 EIARLVAAV
+1409 EIARLVGAV
-1418 LAEHHALQKSLPG
+1418 LAEHQSLQKSLPG

-1436 NVLQDIRNQCDW
+1436 QVLQDIRSQCEW
-1448 LLGKEWVAR
+1448 LLGKEWVGR

-1479 LRTNPARD
+1479 LRANPARD
-1487 AQNMAQMYPLLQQWQ
+1487 AQNMAQMSPLLQQWQ
-1502 RRLSAQHG
+1502 RRLSAQQG
-1510 EVDARLEDFG
+1510 EADARLEDFG
-1520 WMMQE
+1520 WMVQE
-1525 LRVSLYAQELKTPV
+1525 LRVSLFAQELKTPV

-1551 GLSS
+1551 GLG

>member
-1 MNAALSPLAQRR
+1 MNPALSSIAQRR

-42 EKHQVIIVCGETGS
+42 EKHQVVIVCGETGS

-135 HDPLLKNYDTI
+135 HDPLLKQYDTI

-185 AERFAKHFA
+185 AERFSKHF
-194 ASSPT
+194 S
-199 LALPRRE
+199 
-206 REQSRGALTNPS
+206 
-218 PTGGWAGEGEQS
+218 
-230 RPHAAL
+230 
-236 PEVLLTH
+236 
-243 ARELRKN
+243 N
-250 ATNAENLLW
+250 A
-259 QLLRRNQLNGF
+259 
-270 GFRRQHPLGSY
+270 P
-281 ILDFYCHEVKLAIEL
+281 
-296 DGGQHTEDAQH
+296 
-307 KHDEKRSVWL
+307 
-317 KEQGITVLRFWNN
+317 
-330 EVFTNTEG
+330 
-338 VLQKVYEWL
+338 VLQV
-347 SSKPAPSL
+347 S
-355 IPPPLGEGLNPAS
+355 
-368 SLSDSL
+368 
-374 SQRGRVGEGEK
+374 
-385 TTPAPIIQV
+385 
-394 TGRTYPV
+394 GRTYPV
-401 EIRYRPPQQNEEGDT
+401 EVRYRAPQQNEEGDT

-459 QHKGIE
+459 QHKGLE

-481 FKPASGVRRVVL
+481 FKPASGMRRVVL

-525 KVEQLRIENIARAAA
+525 KVEQLRIENISRAAA

-547 GRVMSGVC
+547 GRVMSGIC
-555 IRLYE
+555 IRLYD

-608 IADGYQLLIELGAIA
+608 IADGYQLLQELNAIDD
-623 EGVPPPQPSPGGR
+623 QRS
-636 GSVRI
+636 
-641 PLFGESKPPLP
+641 
-652 SGEGWGGG
+652 
-660 SSVVKSNTRQLTP
+660 LTP

-695 QYQCLNEILVIAS
+695 QYHCLHEILIIAS

-742 YIKLWAWFQDA
+742 YIKLWAWFQEA
-753 IKHKKTNKLW
+753 LKHKKTNKLW
-763 AAECRDKFLSPL
+763 ATECRDKFLSPL

-794 GMFGDSSS
+794 GMRF
-802 TGSPTLI
+802 
-809 PPPVGEGLN
+809 N
-818 PALRV
+818 
-823 TSPLSP
+823 
-829 RGRAR
+829 
-834 VGEQT
+834 EQ
-839 EEKNKVVESLHP
+839 P

-875 KEPYYL
+875 REPYYL
-881 GAREIKFFI
+881 GPREIKFFI

-897 KKGSKWVVAAEIVET
+897 KKGTKWVVAAEIVET

-938 SYFDAHW
+938 SYFDPHW
-945 EKKAAQVAAWE
+945 EKKAGQVAAWE
-956 RSTLHGLIINPKKRV
+956 RSTLYGLLINPKKRV
-971 HYGPMNVAESREIFI
+971 HYGPMNPEESREVFI
-986 REALVTGEFNTQA
+986 REALVNGEFNTQA
-999 PFFTHNQKLIADI
+999 PFFAYNQKLIADI

-1030 IFAFYDE
+1030 IFAFYDQ

-1050 HWRKETEREQP
+1050 HWRKEAEREQP

-1075 AAGITTEQFP
+1075 AAGITTEHFP
-1085 PQMLMNNVSYA
+1085 PQLSMNNVSYA

-1133 VLVEKIVQLLKSLPQ
+1133 ILAEKIAQLVKSLPQ

-1160 AAAFCLAV
+1160 AAAFCAAV
-1168 KPSDTPLLQALARY
+1168 QPSDTPLLQALARY
-1182 IREQKQID
+1182 IREQKQLE

-1221 SRNFTQLRG
+1221 SRNFAQLRG
-1230 DWAAKQQVGSPT
+1230 EWAPKQAVVSPAPAAKNAAPQQKPS
-1242 PALPRGERESEL
+1242 GERYTEW
-1254 RRAGSGP
+1254 R
-1261 SPSGGGIRVGE
+1261 
-1272 ELKHHTSWDFGDF
+1272 FGDF
-1285 KPTSTEQR
+1285 NPTSTEQR

-1309 AVTLQSFDTRDTAQA
+1309 AVTLQRFDTRDEAQA
-1324 TQRLGLRRLFMLV
+1324 VQRLGLRRLFQLA

-1349 PGLQAMA
+1349 PGLQTMA

-1371 VLAVT
+1371 ILAVT
-1376 FDRCCLNEPWPET
+1376 FDRCCLNEPWPES
-1389 EKDFAARCKDAKAR
+1389 EKEFATRCKDAKAR

-1418 LAEHHALQKSLPG
+1418 LTEHQALQKSLPG

-1436 NVLQDIRNQCDW
+1436 QVLQDIRSQCEW

-1457 TPYERMQHMPRYLK
+1457 TPYERLQHMPRYLK

-1479 LRTNPARD
+1479 LRSNPARD
-1487 AQNMAQMYPLLQQWQ
+1487 AQNMAQMNPLLQQWQ

-1510 EVDARLEDFG
+1510 EADVRLEDFG
-1520 WMMQE
+1520 WMLQE

>member
-13 LARIQQLSAIEYPA
+13 LARVQQLSTIEYPA

-42 EKHQVIIVCGETGS
+42 EKYQVVIVCGETGS

-135 HDPLLKNYDTI
+135 HDPNLRNYDTI

-165 RQLLP
+165 KRLLP

-185 AERFAKHFA
+185 AERFAKHF
-194 ASSPT
+194 S
-199 LALPRRE
+199 
-206 REQSRGALTNPS
+206 
-218 PTGGWAGEGEQS
+218 
-230 RPHAAL
+230 
-236 PEVLLTH
+236 
-243 ARELRKN
+243 
-250 ATNAENLLW
+250 
-259 QLLRRNQLNGF
+259 
-270 GFRRQHPLGSY
+270 
-281 ILDFYCHEVKLAIEL
+281 
-296 DGGQHTEDAQH
+296 DAP
-307 KHDEKRSVWL
+307 VM
-317 KEQGITVLRFWNN
+317 
-330 EVFTNTEG
+330 
-338 VLQKVYEWL
+338 
-347 SSKPAPSL
+347 
-355 IPPPLGEGLNPAS
+355 
-368 SLSDSL
+368 
-374 SQRGRVGEGEK
+374 
-385 TTPAPIIQV
+385 QV

-401 EIRYRPPQQNEEGDT
+401 EVRYRPPQQDEEGDM

-424 SALDELSI
+424 SALDELSV

-459 QHKGIE
+459 QHKGLE

-608 IADGYQLLIELGAIA
+608 IADGYQLLQELNAIDD
-623 EGVPPPQPSPGGR
+623 
-636 GSVRI
+636 
-641 PLFGESKPPLP
+641 K
-652 SGEGWGGG
+652 
-660 SSVVKSNTRQLTP
+660 RQLTP

-695 QYQCLNEILVIAS
+695 QYQCLNEILIIAS
-708 ALALQDPRDRPA
+708 ALALQDSRDRPS

-763 AAECRDKFLSPL
+763 ANECREKFLSPL

-794 GMFGDSSS
+794 GMRF
-802 TGSPTLI
+802 
-809 PPPVGEGLN
+809 N
-818 PALRV
+818 
-823 TSPLSP
+823 
-829 RGRAR
+829 
-834 VGEQT
+834 EQ
-839 EEKNKVVESLHP
+839 P

-881 GAREIKFFI
+881 GPREIKFFI

-897 KKGSKWVVAAEIVET
+897 KKGTKWVVAAEIVET
-912 TKLFARCVARI
+912 TKLFARCVARV

-956 RSTLHGLIINPKKRV
+956 RSTLYGLVINPKKRV

-999 PFFTHNQKLIADI
+999 PFFAHNQKLIADI

-1050 HWRKETEREQP
+1050 HWRKEAEREQP

-1085 PQMLMNNVSYA
+1085 PQLLMNNVSYA

-1133 VLVEKIVQLLKSLPQ
+1133 VLAEKIAQLVKSLPQ

-1168 KPSDTPLLQALARY
+1168 KPSDIPLLQALVRY

-1190 VPLDAFRL
+1190 VPQDAFRL

-1209 RVVDEHGRQLGM
+1209 RVVDEHGRQIGM

-1230 DWAAKQQVGSPT
+1230 EWAPKQAVAMPVATAKNAAPQQKSS
-1242 PALPRGERESEL
+1242 GERYTEWKF
-1254 RRAGSGP
+1254 
-1261 SPSGGGIRVGE
+1261 GE
-1272 ELKHHTSWDFGDF
+1272 F
-1285 KPTSTEQR
+1285 KPTREESR

-1309 AVTLQSFDTRDTAQA
+1309 AVTLQTFDTRDTAQA
-1324 TQRLGLRRLFMLV
+1324 AHRLGLRRMFMLA

-1356 MQFLPFGSQQDLQRQ
+1356 MQWLPFGSPQDLQRQ
-1371 VLAVT
+1371 ILAVT
-1376 FDRCCLNEPWPET
+1376 FDRCSLNEPWPEA
-1389 EKDFAARCKDAKAR
+1389 EKEFATRCKDAKAR

-1436 NVLQDIRNQCDW
+1436 QVLQDIRNQCEW

-1487 AQNMAQMYPLLQQWQ
+1487 AQNLAQMNPLLQQWQ

-1510 EVDARLEDFG
+1510 EADARLEDFG
-1520 WMMQE
+1520 WMLQE
-1525 LRVSLYAQELKTPV
+1525 LRVSLFAQELKTPV
-1539 IVSVKRLEKMLA
+1539 IVSVKRLEKILA
-1551 GLSS
+1551 GLN

>member
-13 LARIQQLSAIEYPA
+13 LARVQQLSTIEYPA

-67 SLGRGVLGVIGHTQP
+67 SLGRGVPGVIGHTQP

-135 HDPLLKNYDTI
+135 HDPNLRNYDTI

-165 RQLLP
+165 KRLLP

-185 AERFAKHFA
+185 AERFAKHFSDA
-194 ASSPT
+194 P
-199 LALPRRE
+199 
-206 REQSRGALTNPS
+206 
-218 PTGGWAGEGEQS
+218 
-230 RPHAAL
+230 
-236 PEVLLTH
+236 VL
-243 ARELRKN
+243 
-250 ATNAENLLW
+250 
-259 QLLRRNQLNGF
+259 
-270 GFRRQHPLGSY
+270 
-281 ILDFYCHEVKLAIEL
+281 
-296 DGGQHTEDAQH
+296 
-307 KHDEKRSVWL
+307 
-317 KEQGITVLRFWNN
+317 
-330 EVFTNTEG
+330 
-338 VLQKVYEWL
+338 
-347 SSKPAPSL
+347 
-355 IPPPLGEGLNPAS
+355 
-368 SLSDSL
+368 
-374 SQRGRVGEGEK
+374 
-385 TTPAPIIQV
+385 QV

-401 EIRYRPPQQNEEGDT
+401 EVRYRPPQQNEEGDT

-459 QHKGIE
+459 QHKGLE
-465 ILPLFSRLSIA
+465 ILPLFSRLSIS

-547 GRVMSGVC
+547 GRVMSGIC

-560 EADFLQRPE
+560 EADFLQRSE

-608 IADGYQLLIELGAIA
+608 IADGYQLLQELNAID
-623 EGVPPPQPSPGGR
+623 E
-636 GSVRI
+636 
-641 PLFGESKPPLP
+641 K
-652 SGEGWGGG
+652 
-660 SSVVKSNTRQLTP
+660 RQLTP

-695 QYQCLNEILVIAS
+695 QFHCLNEILIIAS
-708 ALALQDPRDRPA
+708 ALALQDPRDRPS

-742 YIKLWAWFQDA
+742 YIKLWAWFQEA

-763 AAECRDKFLSPL
+763 ANECREKFLSPL

-794 GMFGDSSS
+794 GMRF
-802 TGSPTLI
+802 
-809 PPPVGEGLN
+809 N
-818 PALRV
+818 
-823 TSPLSP
+823 
-829 RGRAR
+829 
-834 VGEQT
+834 EQ
-839 EEKNKVVESLHP
+839 P

-875 KEPYYL
+875 REPYYL
-881 GAREIKFFI
+881 GPREIKFFI

-956 RSTLHGLIINPKKRV
+956 RSTLHGLVINPKKRV

-999 PFFTHNQKLIADI
+999 LFFAHNQKLIADI

-1037 RIPAGIHNGAAFE
+1037 RIPEGIHNGAAFE
-1050 HWRKETEREQP
+1050 HWRKEAEREQP

-1085 PQMLMNNVSYA
+1085 PQLLMNNVSYA

-1133 VLVEKIVQLLKSLPQ
+1133 ILAEKIAQLVKSLPQ

-1168 KPSDTPLLQALARY
+1168 KPSDAPLLQALARY
-1182 IREQKQID
+1182 IREQKQLD

-1221 SRNFTQLRG
+1221 SRNFVQLRG
-1230 DWAAKQQVGSPT
+1230 EWAPKQTAVVAAPAAKSAAPQQKSG
-1242 PALPRGERESEL
+1242 GERYTEW
-1254 RRAGSGP
+1254 RF
-1261 SPSGGGIRVGE
+1261 GE
-1272 ELKHHTSWDFGDF
+1272 F

-1309 AVTLQSFDTRDTAQA
+1309 AVTLQSFDTQDAA
-1324 TQRLGLRRLFMLV
+1324 KVAHRLGLRRMFMLA

-1349 PGLQAMA
+1349 PGLQAMS

-1371 VLAVT
+1371 ILAVT
-1376 FDRCCLNEPWPET
+1376 FDRCSLNDPWPET
-1389 EKDFAARCKDAKAR
+1389 EKEFAARCKDAKAR

-1409 EIARLVAAV
+1409 EIARLVGAV
-1418 LAEHHALQKSLPG
+1418 LAEYHVLQKSLPA
-1431 FKAHG
+1431 FKAQG
-1436 NVLQDIRNQCDW
+1436 QVLQDIRTQCES
-1448 LLGKEWVAR
+1448 LLNKEWVVR
-1457 TPYERMQHMPRYLK
+1457 TPFERMQHMPRYLK

-1479 LRTNPARD
+1479 LRANPARD
-1487 AQNMAQMYPLLQQWQ
+1487 AQNMAQLAPLLQQWQ
-1502 RRLSAQHG
+1502 RKLSAQQG
-1510 EVDARLEDFG
+1510 EPDARLEDFG
-1520 WMMQE
+1520 WMLQE

-1539 IVSVKRLEKMLA
+1539 IVSVKRLEKILA
-1551 GLSS
+1551 GLS

>member
-1 MNAALSPLAQRR
+1 MKAALSPLAQRR
-13 LARIQQLSAIEYPA
+13 LARVQQLSAIEYPA

-42 EKHQVIIVCGETGS
+42 EKHQIIIVCGETGS

-135 HDPLLKNYDTI
+135 HDPNLRNYDTI

-165 RQLLP
+165 KRLLP
-170 RRPDLKLIITSATLD
+170 CRPDLKLIITSATLD
-185 AERFAKHFA
+185 AERFARHF
-194 ASSPT
+194 S
-199 LALPRRE
+199 
-206 REQSRGALTNPS
+206 
-218 PTGGWAGEGEQS
+218 
-230 RPHAAL
+230 
-236 PEVLLTH
+236 
-243 ARELRKN
+243 
-250 ATNAENLLW
+250 
-259 QLLRRNQLNGF
+259 
-270 GFRRQHPLGSY
+270 
-281 ILDFYCHEVKLAIEL
+281 
-296 DGGQHTEDAQH
+296 DAP
-307 KHDEKRSVWL
+307 VM
-317 KEQGITVLRFWNN
+317 
-330 EVFTNTEG
+330 
-338 VLQKVYEWL
+338 
-347 SSKPAPSL
+347 
-355 IPPPLGEGLNPAS
+355 
-368 SLSDSL
+368 
-374 SQRGRVGEGEK
+374 
-385 TTPAPIIQV
+385 QV

-401 EIRYRPPQQNEEGDT
+401 EVRYRPPQQDEDGDM
-416 QDVPQAIC
+416 QNVPQAIC

-432 GGLKGDVL
+432 GGLRGDVL

-582 VILRMSALGLG
+582 VIVRMSSLGLG

-608 IADGYQLLIELGAIA
+608 IADGYQLLQELNAIDD
-623 EGVPPPQPSPGGR
+623 
-636 GSVRI
+636 
-641 PLFGESKPPLP
+641 K
-652 SGEGWGGG
+652 
-660 SSVVKSNTRQLTP
+660 RQLTP

-695 QYQCLNEILVIAS
+695 QYQCLNEILIIAS
-708 ALALQDPRDRPA
+708 ALALQDPRDRPS

-753 IKHKKTNKLW
+753 IRHKKTNKLW
-763 AAECRDKFLSPL
+763 ANECRERFLSPL
-775 RLREWHELH
+775 RLREWHELY

-794 GMFGDSSS
+794 GMRF
-802 TGSPTLI
+802 
-809 PPPVGEGLN
+809 N
-818 PALRV
+818 
-823 TSPLSP
+823 
-829 RGRAR
+829 
-834 VGEQT
+834 EQ
-839 EEKNKVVESLHP
+839 P

-865 LGNIGCKGVD
+865 LGNIGCKGVER
-875 KEPYYL
+875 EPYYL
-881 GAREIKFFI
+881 GPREIKFYI

-897 KKGSKWVVAAEIVET
+897 KKGAKWVVAAEIVET

-956 RSTLHGLIINPKKRV
+956 RSTLYGLIINPKKRV
-971 HYGPMNVAESREIFI
+971 HYGPMNPEEAREVFI
-986 REALVTGEFNTQA
+986 REALVNGEFNTQA
-999 PFFTHNQKLIADI
+999 PFFAHNQKLIADI

-1030 IFAFYDE
+1030 IFAFYDQ
-1037 RIPAGIHNGAAFE
+1037 RIPSGIHNGAAFE
-1050 HWRKETEREQP
+1050 HWRKEAEREQP

-1085 PQMLMNNVSYA
+1085 PQLLMNNVSYA

-1101 APGKNDDGV
+1101 APGRNDDGV

-1133 VLVEKIVQLLKSLPQ
+1133 ILAEKIAQLVKSLPQ

-1160 AAAFCLAV
+1160 AAAFCLVAQ
-1168 KPSDTPLLQALARY
+1168 PSDTPLLQALASY
-1182 IREQKQID
+1182 IRERKQLD

-1221 SRNFTQLRG
+1221 SRNFAQLRG
-1230 DWAAKQQVGSPT
+1230 EWAPKQVVAMPVATAKNATPQQKSS
-1242 PALPRGERESEL
+1242 GERYTEW
-1254 RRAGSGP
+1254 
-1261 SPSGGGIRVGE
+1261 
-1272 ELKHHTSWDFGDF
+1272 KFGDF
-1285 KPTSTEQR
+1285 KPTREESR

-1301 NALVDEGD
+1301 NALMDEGD

-1324 TQRLGLRRLFMLV
+1324 SHRLGLRRMFMLA

-1349 PGLQAMA
+1349 LGLQAMA
-1356 MQFLPFGSQQDLQRQ
+1356 MQWLPFGSQQDLQRQ
-1371 VLAVT
+1371 ILAVT
-1376 FDRCCLNEPWPET
+1376 FDRCCLNDPLPET
-1389 EKDFAARCKDAKAR
+1389 EKEFGTRCKDAKAR

-1409 EIARLVAAV
+1409 EIARLVATV
-1418 LAEHHALQKSLPG
+1418 LAEHQMLQKALPAY
-1431 FKAHG
+1431 KAHSQ
-1436 NVLQDIRNQCDW
+1436 VLQDIRSQCDW

-1457 TPYERMQHMPRYLK
+1457 TPFERMQHMPRYLK

-1487 AQNMAQMYPLLQQWQ
+1487 AQNMAQMNPLSQLWQ
-1502 RRLSAQHG
+1502 RRLSAQQG
-1510 EVDARLEDFG
+1510 EVDVRLEDFG

-1539 IVSVKRLEKMLA
+1539 IVSVKRLEKILA
-1551 GLSS
+1551 GLT

>member
-1 MNAALSPLAQRR
+1 MNAALSPSAQRR
-13 LARIQQLSAIEYPA
+13 LARVQQLSAIEYPA

-42 EKHQVIIVCGETGS
+42 EKNQVVIVCGETGS

-135 HDPLLKNYDTI
+135 HDPQLRQYDTI

-185 AERFAKHFA
+185 AERFSKHF
-194 ASSPT
+194 S
-199 LALPRRE
+199 
-206 REQSRGALTNPS
+206 
-218 PTGGWAGEGEQS
+218 
-230 RPHAAL
+230 
-236 PEVLLTH
+236 
-243 ARELRKN
+243 N
-250 ATNAENLLW
+250 A
-259 QLLRRNQLNGF
+259 
-270 GFRRQHPLGSY
+270 P
-281 ILDFYCHEVKLAIEL
+281 
-296 DGGQHTEDAQH
+296 
-307 KHDEKRSVWL
+307 
-317 KEQGITVLRFWNN
+317 
-330 EVFTNTEG
+330 
-338 VLQKVYEWL
+338 VLQV
-347 SSKPAPSL
+347 S
-355 IPPPLGEGLNPAS
+355 
-368 SLSDSL
+368 
-374 SQRGRVGEGEK
+374 
-385 TTPAPIIQV
+385 
-394 TGRTYPV
+394 GRTYPV
-401 EIRYRPPQQNEEGDT
+401 EVRYRPPQQNEEGDT
-416 QDVPQAIC
+416 QDVPQAVC

-449 RDTAEALRKH
+449 RETAEALRKH

-481 FKPASGVRRVVL
+481 FKPASGMRRVVL

-525 KVEQLRIENIARAAA
+525 KVEQLRIENISRAAA

-547 GRVMSGVC
+547 GRVMSGIC

-608 IADGYQLLIELGAIA
+608 ITDGYQRLQELNAIND
-623 EGVPPPQPSPGGR
+623 Q
-636 GSVRI
+636 
-641 PLFGESKPPLP
+641 
-652 SGEGWGGG
+652 
-660 SSVVKSNTRQLTP
+660 RQLTP

-695 QYQCLNEILVIAS
+695 QYHCLNEILIIAS
-708 ALALQDPRDRPA
+708 GLALQDPRDRPA

-742 YIKLWAWFQDA
+742 YLKLWAWFQDA
-753 IKHKKTNKLW
+753 VKHKKTNKLW
-763 AAECRDKFLSPL
+763 ANECRDKFLSAL

-794 GMFGDSSS
+794 GMRF
-802 TGSPTLI
+802 
-809 PPPVGEGLN
+809 N
-818 PALRV
+818 
-823 TSPLSP
+823 
-829 RGRAR
+829 
-834 VGEQT
+834 EQ
-839 EEKNKVVESLHP
+839 P

-865 LGNIGCKGVD
+865 LGNIGTRAVN
-875 KEPYYL
+875 EPHYL
-881 GAREIKFFI
+881 GPREIKFFI

-897 KKGSKWVVAAEIVET
+897 KKGAKWVVAAEIVET

-938 SYFDAHW
+938 SYFDPHW

-956 RSTLHGLIINPKKRV
+956 RSTLYGLLINPKKRV
-971 HYGPMNVAESREIFI
+971 HYGPMNVEESRAVFI
-986 REALVTGEFNTQA
+986 REALVNGEFNTQA
-999 PFFTHNQKLIADI
+999 PFFAYNQKLIADI

-1030 IFAFYDE
+1030 IFAFYDQ

-1050 HWRKETEREQP
+1050 HWRKEAEREQP

-1101 APGKNDDGV
+1101 APGKSDDGV

-1133 VLVEKIVQLLKSLPQ
+1133 ILAEKIAQLVKSLPQ

-1160 AAAFCLAV
+1160 AAAFCAAV
-1168 KPSDTPLLQALARY
+1168 KPSDTPL
-1182 IREQKQID
+1182 
-1190 VPLDAFRL
+1190 
-1198 EQLPAHLLMNF
+1198 
-1209 RVVDEHGRQLGM
+1209 
-1221 SRNFTQLRG
+1221 
-1230 DWAAKQQVGSPT
+1230 
-1242 PALPRGERESEL
+1242 
-1254 RRAGSGP
+1254 
-1261 SPSGGGIRVGE
+1261 
-1272 ELKHHTSWDFGDF
+1272 
-1285 KPTSTEQR
+1285 
-1293 AGQTITVF
+1293 
-1301 NALVDEGD
+1301 
-1309 AVTLQSFDTRDTAQA
+1309 
-1324 TQRLGLRRLFMLV
+1324 
-1337 LKEQVK
+1337 
-1343 YLEKNL
+1343 
-1349 PGLQAMA
+1349 
-1356 MQFLPFGSQQDLQRQ
+1356 
-1371 VLAVT
+1371 
-1376 FDRCCLNEPWPET
+1376 
-1389 EKDFAARCKDAKAR
+1389 
-1403 LNLVAQ
+1403 
-1409 EIARLVAAV
+1409 
-1418 LAEHHALQKSLPG
+1418 
-1431 FKAHG
+1431 
-1436 NVLQDIRNQCDW
+1436 
-1448 LLGKEWVAR
+1448 
-1457 TPYERMQHMPRYLK
+1457 
-1471 AINVRLEK
+1471 
-1479 LRTNPARD
+1479 
-1487 AQNMAQMYPLLQQWQ
+1487 
-1502 RRLSAQHG
+1502 
-1510 EVDARLEDFG
+1510 
-1520 WMMQE
+1520 
-1525 LRVSLYAQELKTPV
+1525 
-1539 IVSVKRLEKMLA
+1539 
-1551 GLSS
+1551 

>member
-1 MNAALSPLAQRR
+1 MNPVLSAIAQRR
-13 LARIQQLSAIEYPA
+13 LARIQQLSEIEYPA

-88 SVGARIA
+88 SVAARIA

-111 FNDKVSPDTCIKL
+111 FNDKVSPDTCVKL

-165 RQLLP
+165 RRLLP
-170 RRPDLKLIITSATLD
+170 RRPDLKVIITSATLD
-185 AERFAKHFA
+185 AERFAKHFGGGA
-194 ASSPT
+194 AVVEDSLTP
-199 LALPRRE
+199 ALSRGE
-206 REQSRGALTNPS
+206 REQ
-218 PTGGWAGEGEQS
+218 
-230 RPHAAL
+230 
-236 PEVLLTH
+236 
-243 ARELRKN
+243 ELRS
-250 ATNAENLLW
+250 A
-259 QLLRRNQLNGF
+259 
-270 GFRRQHPLGSY
+270 
-281 ILDFYCHEVKLAIEL
+281 
-296 DGGQHTEDAQH
+296 
-307 KHDEKRSVWL
+307 
-317 KEQGITVLRFWNN
+317 
-330 EVFTNTEG
+330 G
-338 VLQKVYEWL
+338 V
-347 SSKPAPSL
+347 
-355 IPPPLGEGLNPAS
+355 
-368 SLSDSL
+368 SLSNREVQSAMPQ
-374 SQRGRVGEGEK
+374 S
-385 TTPAPIIQV
+385 APIIQV

-476 EQDRV
+476 EQDKV
-481 FKPASGVRRVVL
+481 FKPASGMRRVVL

-608 IADGYQLLIELGAIA
+608 IADGYQLLQELDAIDD
-623 EGVPPPQPSPGGR
+623 
-636 GSVRI
+636 
-641 PLFGESKPPLP
+641 K
-652 SGEGWGGG
+652 
-660 SSVVKSNTRQLTP
+660 RQLTP
-673 LGHELAKLPLDPKV
+673 LGHELAKLPLDPKI

-695 QYQCLNEILVIAS
+695 QYHCLNEILIIAS
-708 ALALQDPRDRPA
+708 ALALQDPRDRPS

-742 YIKLWAWFQDA
+742 YIKLWAWFQEA
-753 IKHKKTNKLW
+753 VKHKKTNRLW
-763 AAECRDKFLSPL
+763 ANECREKFLSPL

-794 GMFGDSSS
+794 GLFGEGVSE
-802 TGSPTLI
+802 GSPTPT
-809 PPPVGEGLN
+809 PPPVGEGLK
-818 PALRV
+818 PAPRRAN
-823 TSPLSP
+823 SLSP
-829 RGRAR
+829 RGRVG
-834 VGEQT
+834 VGEPSSNTHPTQT
-839 EEKNKVVESLHP
+839 P

-875 KEPYYL
+875 REPYYL
-881 GAREIKFFI
+881 GPREIKFFI

-897 KKGSKWVVAAEIVET
+897 KKGTKWVVAAEIVET

-938 SYFDAHW
+938 SYFEPHW
-945 EKKAAQVAAWE
+945 EKKAGQVAAWE
-956 RSTLHGLIINPKKRV
+956 RSTLYGLLINPKKRV
-971 HYGPMNVAESREIFI
+971 HYGPMNPEEAREVFI
-986 REALVTGEFNTQA
+986 REALVNGEFNTQA
-999 PFFTHNQKLIADI
+999 PFFGHNQKLIADI

-1037 RIPAGIHNGAAFE
+1037 RIPVGIHNAAAFE
-1050 HWRKETEREQP
+1050 HWRKEAEREQP
-1061 KLLYLKKDDLMRHE
+1061 KLLFLKKNDLMRHE
-1075 AAGITTEQFP
+1075 AAGITAEHFP

-1133 VLVEKIVQLLKSLPQ
+1133 VLADKIAQLVKSLPQ

-1160 AAAFCLAV
+1160 AATFCLAV
-1168 KPSDTPLLQALARY
+1168 KPSDTPLLQVLARY
-1182 IREQKQID
+1182 IREQKQLD
-1190 VPLDAFRL
+1190 VPPDAFRL
-1198 EQLPAHLLMNF
+1198 EQLPPHLQMNF

-1221 SRNFTQLRG
+1221 SRNFAALRG
-1230 DWAAKQQVGSPT
+1230 EWVVKQQGDSLTPT
-1242 PALPRGERESEL
+1242 PGRTTSHSTKPASGQVAGYLPRGEGLDASRRPGSLSPRE
-1254 RRAGSGP
+1254 
-1261 SPSGGGIRVGE
+1261 RVGVRE
-1272 ELKHHTSWDFGDF
+1272 PPLPNAQKYTAWDFGDF
-1285 KPTSTEQR
+1285 KPTSTEPR
-1293 AGQTITVF
+1293 AGQTVTVF
-1301 NALVDEGD
+1301 NALVDAGE
-1309 AVTLQSFDTRDTAQA
+1309 AVALQSFDTQDVAQA
-1324 TQRLGLRRLFMLV
+1324 AHRLGLRRLFQLA

-1371 VLAVT
+1371 IIAVT
-1376 FDRCCLNEPWPET
+1376 FDRCCLNDPLPES
-1389 EKDFAARCKDAKAR
+1389 EKEFATRCKDAKAR

-1409 EIARLVAAV
+1409 EIARLAGAV
-1418 LAEHHALQKSLPG
+1418 LAEYHVLQKALPA
-1431 FKAHG
+1431 FKAQG
-1436 NVLQDIRNQCDW
+1436 QVTQDIRNQCEW
-1448 LLGKEWVAR
+1448 MLGKEWVAR

-1479 LRTNPARD
+1479 LRANPARD
-1487 AQNMAQMYPLLQQWQ
+1487 AQNMVQLNPLLQQWQ
-1502 RRLSAQHG
+1502 RRLSAQQG
-1510 EVDARLEDFG
+1510 EADARLEDFG

-1539 IVSVKRLEKMLA
+1539 IVSVKRLEKILV
-1551 GLSS
+1551 GLN

>member
-1 MNAALSPLAQRR
+1 MNPALSAIAQRR
-13 LARIQQLSAIEYPA
+13 LARIQQLSEIEYPA

-42 EKHQVIIVCGETGS
+42 EKNQVVIVCGETGS

-135 HDPLLKNYDTI
+135 HDPLLKQYDTI

-185 AERFAKHFA
+185 ADRFAKHFSSA
-194 ASSPT
+194 AIS
-199 LALPRRE
+199 
-206 REQSRGALTNPS
+206 PS
-218 PTGGWAGEGEQS
+218 PSGRGGGVREDY
-230 RPHAAL
+230 PKI
-236 PEVLLTH
+236 PETLLSN

-250 ATNAENLLW
+250 STDAEQLLW
-259 QLLRRNQLNGF
+259 QLLRSHQLLDHK
-270 GFRRQHPLGSY
+270 FRRQHPLGSY
-281 ILDFYCHEVKLAIEL
+281 ILDFYCHETKLAIEL
-296 DGGQHTEDAQH
+296 DGGQHAEGAQL
-307 KHDEKRSVWL
+307 KHDEMRSAWL
-317 KEQGITVLRFWNN
+317 KTQGITVLRFWNN
-330 EVFTNTEG
+330 DVLTNTEG
-338 VLQKVYEWL
+338 VLQTIFDCL
-347 SSKPAPSL
+347 SAHSLTPTPDGTTSHPTKPASGQVVGYLPE
-355 IPPPLGEGLNPAS
+355 GEGL
-368 SLSDSL
+368 
-374 SQRGRVGEGEK
+374 K
-385 TTPAPIIQV
+385 PAPIIQV
-394 TGRTYPV
+394 SGRTYPV
-401 EIRYRPPQQNEEGDT
+401 EVRYRPPQQNEEGDT
-416 QDVPQAIC
+416 QDVPQAVC

-432 GGLKGDVL
+432 GGLRGDVL

-481 FKPASGVRRVVL
+481 FKPASGMRRVVL

-608 IADGYQLLIELGAIA
+608 IADGYQLLTELGAIA
-623 EGVPPPQPSPGGR
+623 ESVPSPLAPLPKGEGNKLPPP
-636 GSVRI
+636 
-641 PLFGESKPPLP
+641 L
-652 SGEGWGGG
+652 GEGWGEGAA
-660 SSVVKSNTRQLTP
+660 VVKTAIRQLTP

-695 QYQCLNEILVIAS
+695 QYQCLNEILIIAS
-708 ALALQDPRDRPA
+708 ALALQDPRDRPSD
-720 ERREAADAA
+720 RREAADAA

-753 IKHKKTNKLW
+753 IRHKKTNKLW
-763 AAECRDKFLSPL
+763 ANECREKFLSPL

-794 GMFGDSSS
+794 GMRF
-802 TGSPTLI
+802 
-809 PPPVGEGLN
+809 N
-818 PALRV
+818 
-823 TSPLSP
+823 
-829 RGRAR
+829 
-834 VGEQT
+834 EQ
-839 EEKNKVVESLHP
+839 P

-881 GAREIKFFI
+881 GPREIKFFI

-897 KKGSKWVVAAEIVET
+897 KKGTKWVVAAEIVET
-912 TKLFARCVARI
+912 TRLFARCVARI

-938 SYFDAHW
+938 SYFDPHW
-945 EKKAAQVAAWE
+945 EKKAGQVAAWE
-956 RSTLHGLIINPKKRV
+956 RSTLYGLLINPKKRV
-971 HYGPMNVAESREIFI
+971 HYGPMNPQESHEVFI
-986 REALVTGEFNTQA
+986 REALVNGEFNTQA
-999 PFFTHNQKLIADI
+999 PFFAHNQKLIADI

-1030 IFAFYDE
+1030 IFAFYDA

-1050 HWRKETEREQP
+1050 HWRKEAEREQP

-1085 PQMLMNNVSYA
+1085 PQLLMNNVSYA

-1101 APGKNDDGV
+1101 APGKSDDGV

-1124 ARCEYLVPG
+1124 ARCEWLVPG
-1133 VLVEKIVQLLKSLPQ
+1133 ILAEKVVQLVKSLPQ

-1160 AAAFCLAV
+1160 AAEFCASV
-1168 KPSDTPLLQALARY
+1168 KPSDMPLLQALARY
-1182 IREQKQID
+1182 IREQKQLD

-1198 EQLPAHLLMNF
+1198 EQLPAHQLMNF

-1221 SRNFTQLRG
+1221 SRNFAALRG
-1230 DWAAKQQVGSPT
+1230 EWAISLT
-1242 PALPRGERESEL
+1242 PALSQRERESGQ
-1254 RRAGSGP
+1254 RTGSSP
-1261 SPSGGGIRVGE
+1261 SPSGRGVGVRE
-1272 ELKHHTSWDFGDF
+1272 ELKRHTSWDFGDF
-1285 KPTSTEQR
+1285 KPTRTEPR
-1293 AGQTITVF
+1293 AGQTVTVF

-1309 AVTLQSFDTRDTAQA
+1309 AVTLQAFDTQDEAKA
-1324 TQRLGLRRLFMLV
+1324 AHRLGLRRMFMLA

-1371 VLAVT
+1371 ILAVT
-1376 FDRCCLNEPWPET
+1376 FDRCCLNDPWPES
-1389 EKDFAARCKDAKAR
+1389 EKEFATRCKEAKAR

-1409 EIARLVAAV
+1409 EIARLVGAV
-1418 LAEHHALQKSLPG
+1418 LAEYHAMQKSLPG
-1431 FKAHG
+1431 FKAHAQ
-1436 NVLQDIRNQCDW
+1436 VLQDIRNQCEW

-1471 AINVRLEK
+1471 AVNVRLEK
-1479 LRTNPARD
+1479 LRANPARD
-1487 AQNMAQMYPLLQQWQ
+1487 AQNLAQMGPLLQQWQ
-1502 RRLSAQHG
+1502 RKLSAQHG
-1510 EVDARLEDFG
+1510 EADARLQDFG

-1525 LRVSLYAQELKTPV
+1525 LRVSLFAQELKTPV

-1551 GLSS
+1551 GLS

>member
-1 MNAALSPLAQRR
+1 MKSVLSPIAQRR

-27 DLPVVARREELAQAI
+27 DLPVVARREDLAHAI

-88 SVGARIA
+88 SVAARIA
-95 HELKSEL
+95 QELKSEL

-135 HDPLLKNYDTI
+135 HDPLLKNYDTL

-170 RRPDLKLIITSATLD
+170 RRPDLKIIITSATLD
-185 AERFAKHFA
+185 ADRFARHFA
-194 ASSPT
+194 GSGSTTLSALKEYSPSLIPPPVGEGLNPALRNSSS
-199 LALPRRE
+199 LSPRGR
-206 REQSRGALTNPS
+206 
-218 PTGGWAGEGEQS
+218 AGEGEEPK
-230 RPHAAL
+230 RHAAL
-236 PEVLLTH
+236 PEILLTH
-243 ARELRKN
+243 ARELRSN
-250 ATNAENLLW
+250 ATDAENLLW
-259 QLLRRNQLNGF
+259 QLLRKNQILGF

-281 ILDFYCHEVKLAIEL
+281 ILDFYCHEAKLVIEL
-296 DGGQHTEDAQH
+296 DGGQHAEDVQLT
-307 KHDEKRSVWL
+307 HDEKRSAWL

-330 EVFTNTEG
+330 EALANTEG
-338 VLQKVYEWL
+338 VLQVIFEWL
-347 SSKPAPSL
+347 SSKASPSPT
-355 IPPPLGEGLNPAS
+355 PPPLGEGLKPGADELSSELRRSS
-368 SLSDSL
+368 SLSL
-374 SQRGRVGEGEK
+374 RGRAGEGEPFSSEAQP
-385 TTPAPIIQV
+385 TTSQPVPILQV

-401 EIRYRPPQQNEEGDT
+401 EVRYRPPQQNEEGDL

-481 FKPASGVRRVVL
+481 FKPASGLRRVVL

-525 KVEQLRIENIARAAA
+525 KVEQLRIENISRAAA
-540 NQRAGRC
+540 NQRSGRC

-593 EVEEFPFIEPPGSRA
+593 EVEDFPFIEPPGSRA

-623 EGVPPPQPSPGGR
+623 EGGELHSGLTPSPALPRWEREPARLGSGFSPSPTGG
-636 GSVRI
+636 GV
-641 PLFGESKPPLP
+641 
-652 SGEGWGGG
+652 GEG
-660 SSVVKSNTRQLTP
+660 VALEKRATRQLTP

-687 ARLLLAGR
+687 ARLLVAGR
-695 QYQCLNEILVIAS
+695 QFHCLNEILVIAS
-708 ALALQDPRDRPA
+708 ALSLQDPRDRPA

-742 YIKLWAWFQDA
+742 YLKLWAWFQDA
-753 IKHKKTNKLW
+753 IKHKKTNKSW
-763 AAECRDKFLSPL
+763 ATECREKFLSSI
-775 RLREWHELH
+775 RLREWHELY

-794 GMFGDSSS
+794 GMRFND
-802 TGSPTLI
+802 
-809 PPPVGEGLN
+809 
-818 PALRV
+818 
-823 TSPLSP
+823 
-829 RGRAR
+829 
-834 VGEQT
+834 Q
-839 EEKNKVVESLHP
+839 P
-851 ATYEQIHKALLTGL
+851 ATYEHIHKALLTGL
-865 LGNIGCKGVD
+865 LGNIGCRSTS
-875 KEPYYL
+875 EPHYL
-881 GAREIKFFI
+881 GPREIKFLI

-897 KKGSKWVVAAEIVET
+897 KKGAKWVVAAEIVET

-923 EPEWLEEV
+923 EPEWLEEI
-931 GAHLIKR
+931 GSHLIKR

-956 RSTLHGLIINPKKRV
+956 RSTLFGLLINPKKRV
-971 HYGPMNVAESREIFI
+971 HYGPMNPEESRTVFI
-986 REALVTGEFNTQA
+986 RQALVEGEFNTLA
-999 PFFTHNQKLIADI
+999 PFFGHNQKMIEDI

-1018 ARRPDV
+1018 SRRPDV

-1030 IFAFYDE
+1030 IFAFYDQH
-1037 RIPAGIHNGAAFE
+1037 IPAGMHNGAAFE
-1050 HWRKETEREQP
+1050 KWRKEAEREQP

-1085 PQMLMNNVSYA
+1085 PQLLMNNVSFA

-1133 VLVEKIVQLLKSLPQ
+1133 ILAEKIIQLVKSLPQ

-1160 AAAFCLAV
+1160 AEFFVNSV
-1168 KPSDTPLLQALARY
+1168 KPSDVALLQSLARFM
-1182 IREQKQID
+1182 REQRQVD

-1198 EQLPAHLLMNF
+1198 EQLPPHLLMNF

-1221 SRNFTQLRG
+1221 SRNFAALRG
-1230 DWAAKQQVGSPT
+1230 EWAPKQVVGSPSLIPPPEGEGLI
-1242 PALPRGERESEL
+1242 PALRKTSSLSPRG
-1254 RRAGSGP
+1254 RAGEGVSR
-1261 SPSGGGIRVGE
+1261 SV
-1272 ELKHHTSWDFGDF
+1272 TWDFGDF
-1285 KPTSTEQR
+1285 EPTRSELR
-1293 AGQTITVF
+1293 AGQTVTVF
-1301 NALVDEGD
+1301 NALMDEGD
-1309 AVTLQSFDTRDTAQA
+1309 AVTLHSFDTREDALSA
-1324 TQRLGLRRLFMLV
+1324 HRAGLRRLFMLA

-1371 VLAVT
+1371 IIGLT
-1376 FDRCCLNEPWPET
+1376 FDRCSLNEPWPET
-1389 EKDFAARCKDAKAR
+1389 EKSFAERCKEAKAR

-1409 EIARLVAAV
+1409 EISRLVATV
-1418 LAEHHALQKSLPG
+1418 LAEYQSLQKTLPQ
-1431 FKAHG
+1431 FKAHAQ
-1436 NVLQDIRNQCDW
+1436 VQQDIHSQCEW
-1448 LLGKEWVAR
+1448 LLGKEWIGR
-1457 TPYERMQHMPRYLK
+1457 TPYERLQHMPRYLK

-1479 LRTNPARD
+1479 LRANPVRD
-1487 AQNMAQMYPLLQQWQ
+1487 AQNMGQLNPLLQQWSRKISALQ
-1502 RRLSAQHG
+1502 GETNPRL
-1510 EVDARLEDFG
+1510 VDFG
-1520 WMMQE
+1520 WMVQE
-1525 LRVSLYAQELKTPV
+1525 LRVSLFAQELKTPV
-1539 IVSVKRLEKMLA
+1539 IVSVKRLEKILA
-1551 GLSS
+1551 EMNR

>member
-1 MNAALSPLAQRR
+1 MREN
-13 LARIQQLSAIEYPA
+13 YP
-27 DLPVVARREELAQAI
+27 
-42 EKHQVIIVCGETGS
+42 II
-56 GKTTQLPKICL
+56 P
-67 SLGRGVLGVIGHTQP
+67 
-82 RRVAAR
+82 
-88 SVGARIA
+88 
-95 HELKSEL
+95 
-102 GGLVGYKVR
+102 
-111 FNDKVSPDTCIKL
+111 
-124 MTDGILLAEIH
+124 EI
-135 HDPLLKNYDTI
+135 
-146 IIDEAHE
+146 
-153 RSLNIDFLLGYL
+153 
-165 RQLLP
+165 
-170 RRPDLKLIITSATLD
+170 
-185 AERFAKHFA
+185 
-194 ASSPT
+194 
-199 LALPRRE
+199 
-206 REQSRGALTNPS
+206 
-218 PTGGWAGEGEQS
+218 
-230 RPHAAL
+230 
-236 PEVLLTH
+236 LLTH

-250 ATNAENLLW
+250 STDAEQLLW
-259 QLLRRNQLNGF
+259 ALLRDRQLLDCK
-270 GFRRQHPLGSY
+270 FRRQHPLGSY

-296 DGGQHTEDAQH
+296 DGGQHTEDAQN
-307 KHDEKRSVWL
+307 KHDEKRSAWL
-317 KEQGITVLRFWNN
+317 QEQGITVLRFWNN
-330 EVFTNTEG
+330 EVLTNTEG
-338 VLQKVYEWL
+338 VLQSLFDWL
-347 SSKPAPSL
+347 NAVGSL
-355 IPPPLGEGLNPAS
+355 IPPLSRGERESERLSELNPS
-368 SLSDSL
+368 PPG
-374 SQRGRVGEGEK
+374 RGVGVRERSVSEAQSPSMQ
-385 TTPAPIIQV
+385 PAPIIQV

-515 ARINRYSVRQ
+515 ARVNRYSVRQ
-525 KVEQLRIENIARAAA
+525 KVEQLRIENISRAAA

-608 IADGYQLLIELGAIA
+608 IADGYQLLTELGAIA
-623 EGVPPPQPSPGGR
+623 EGVPSPQPVNNPSPPGR
-636 GSVRI
+636 GHGVR
-641 PLFGESKPPLP
+641 E
-652 SGEGWGGG
+652 GGG
-660 SSVVKSNTRQLTP
+660 SQFPSPSGRGARGEGARQLTP

-695 QYQCLNEILVIAS
+695 QYQCLNEILIIAS

-763 AAECRDKFLSPL
+763 ATECRDKFLSPL

-794 GMFGDSSS
+794 GMRF
-802 TGSPTLI
+802 
-809 PPPVGEGLN
+809 N
-818 PALRV
+818 
-823 TSPLSP
+823 
-829 RGRAR
+829 
-834 VGEQT
+834 EQ
-839 EEKNKVVESLHP
+839 P

-897 KKGSKWVVAAEIVET
+897 KKGTKWVVAAEIVET

-956 RSTLHGLIINPKKRV
+956 RSTLYGLIINPKKRV

-1050 HWRKETEREQP
+1050 HWRKEAEREQP

-1085 PQMLMNNVSYA
+1085 PQMMMNNVSYA

-1133 VLVEKIVQLLKSLPQ
+1133 VLPEKIAQLVKSLPQ
-1148 KLRRHCVPVPEF
+1148 KIRRNCVPVPEF
-1160 AAAFCLAV
+1160 AAAFSAAV
-1168 KPSDTPLLQALARY
+1168 KPSDTPLLQALSRY
-1182 IREQKQID
+1182 IREQKQLD

-1221 SRNFTQLRG
+1221 SRNFAQLRG
-1230 DWAAKQQVGSPT
+1230 EWAPKQTVAAPVAVAKNAAPQLKS
-1242 PALPRGERESEL
+1242 AGEHYTEWKFE
-1254 RRAGSGP
+1254 
-1261 SPSGGGIRVGE
+1261 
-1272 ELKHHTSWDFGDF
+1272 DF
-1285 KPTSTEQR
+1285 KATREESR

-1301 NALVDEGD
+1301 NALVDAGD

-1324 TQRLGLRRLFMLV
+1324 AQRLGLRRLFMLA

-1418 LAEHHALQKSLPG
+1418 LAEHHALQKMLPG
-1431 FKAHG
+1431 FKAHAQ
-1436 NVLQDIRNQCDW
+1436 VLQDIRQQCDW